1 MKQVNI
7 RIPFRILTLVMGLF
21 LSLGAYAQITVNGL
35 VQDATGEPV
44 IGATVRVV
52 GTQIGTATDFDGLFT
67 LEGVPQGAKLLISSV
82 GYEDQEVTAAGNV
95 VVTLAESTQMLENL
109 VVIGYGVVKK
119 NDLTGSVTAL
129 KPDAKNKGVVVS
141 AQDMLGGKVA
151 GVSVTSNSGEPGGGA
166 TIRIRG
172 GSSLNASNNP
182 LVVIDGIAMDNNGVS
197 GISNPLS
204 LVNPQDIESFNVL
217 KDASATAIYGSRGSN
232 GVIIITTKKGR
243 RGQTP
248 QVSYNGSVTWSM
260 KKKTIDVMSGD
271 EYRDFV
277 AKIFEGNT
285 RAGNVMGYAWRNA
298 IDADGKA
305 QRVDMINTVNNGK
318 LTRYGVS
325 DIALPAGWSW
335 VEGEGNSGIV
345 NPLLGDANTDWQ
357 NEIYRTA
364 LSHDHN
370 LTVAGSV
377 GQILPYRLSA
387 GYTDQQGILKT
398 SDFKRYTVALNLNP
412 SLFDDHLTLNLNGK
426 LAWTKSRWA
435 DGGAVGNA
443 VRMDPT
449 QPIYGN
455 RDANGDGI
463 NDYAGVGGYFEWLQ
477 VNNADP
483 AWPYTKNT
491 NAPYNPVAMLDNHD
505 NSGKTH
511 SFIGSADIDY
521 KIHGFEDLRLHLTLG
536 GDFTGGNGHNIST
549 NVSNTSNYWGNTSW
563 YTQSKENLQLSTY
576 AQYYKDFNDKHHFDI
591 MAGYEWQ
598 HNWRKEYNESWGTYP
613 TNSALV
619 FTATDAENGALI
631 VTPGQWIPSARY
643 NIDQSKA
650 GAIRA
655 EGVYRQNNGLGYR
668 TENYLVSFFGRM
680 NYSYDS
686 RYLLTFTMRYDGSSR
701 FKKHWAL
708 FPSAAFAWKLNEE
721 AALKDGPF
729 SDLKLRLG
737 WGKTGQQE
745 GIGDYNYF
753 ATYVMSNGSMG
764 AFYDVSGDGS
774 KARPNVYN
782 PELTWETTTTTNVGL
797 DWGVM
802 NQRLS
807 GSIDWYYRKT
817 TDLLNWATFS
827 AMTNFRNAFYKNIG
841 SLRNTGIEF
850 SLNWKAISTTDL
862 LWTID
867 YNLTYNSNKI
877 TELISDDPD
886 YIVTTGSIGINGTA
900 QAHAV
905 GHPASSF
912 YVYQQVYD
920 QDGKPIESQVVD
932 RNADGVISDADKY
945 FYKSPA
951 APVTMGLSSR
961 LDWKNWDFGFNLRA
975 SIGNYM
981 FNNVMQ
987 GYHNTS
993 TASVFEEVSGFYLNN
1008 RPKASVDL
1016 GWKTYDNYAI
1026 FSDYWVQNASFLKCD
1041 NITLG
1046 YSFNGLLK
1054 HGSYN
1059 GIGGRIY
1066 GTVSNV
1072 FCITKYDGIDPEVFG
1087 GIGGDIF
1094 PRPISYILGLSLTF

>member
-21 LSLGAYAQITVNGL
+21 LSLGAYAQITVNG
-35 VQDATGEPV
+35 VVKDATGEPV

-52 GTQIGTATDFDGLFT
+52 GTQMGTATDIDGLFT
-67 LEGVPQGAKLLISSV
+67 LDGVPQGAKLLISSV
-82 GYEDQEVTAAGNV
+82 GYEDHEVTASGDMV
-95 VVTLAESTQMLENL
+95 ITLAESTQMLENL

-119 NDLTGSVTAL
+119 NDLTGSVAAL

-197 GISNPLS
+197 GVANPLS

-243 RGQTP
+243 RGQRP
-248 QVSYNGSVTWSM
+248 AVSYNGSVTWSM
-260 KKKTIDVMSGD
+260 KKKTIDVMDGD
-271 EYRDFV
+271 EYRAFV
-277 AKIFEGNT
+277 KKIFAGNT
-285 RAGNVMGYAWRNA
+285 REENA
-298 IDADGKA
+298 
-305 QRVDMINTVNNGK
+305 
-318 LTRYGVS
+318 LS
-325 DIALPAGWSW
+325 
-335 VEGEGNSGIV
+335 
-345 NPLLGDANTDWQ
+345 LLGNANTDWQ

-370 LTVAGSV
+370 LTVAGSL
-377 GQILPYRLSA
+377 GDYLPYRVSA

-412 SLFDDHLTLNLNGK
+412 SFFQDHLTLNLNGK
-426 LAWTKSRWA
+426 LAWTKSRFA
-435 DGGAVGNA
+435 DTGAVGNA

-449 QPIYGN
+449 QPITSS
-455 RDANGDGI
+455 DSK
-463 NDYAGVGGYFEWLQ
+463 YAGVGGYFEWMQ

-483 AWPYTKNT
+483 AWPWTKNT

-521 KIHGFEDLRLHLTLG
+521 KIHGFEDLRLHLTMG
-536 GDFTGGNGHNIST
+536 GDFSGGNGHNISA
-549 NVSNTSNYWGNTSW
+549 NISNTSNYWGNTSY

-591 MAGYEWQ
+591 MLGYEWQ
-598 HNWRKEYNESWGTYP
+598 HNWRKEYNESWGPYP

-619 FTATDAENGALI
+619 FTPTDAENGALI
-631 VTPGQWIPSARY
+631 VNPGQWIPSARY
-643 NIDQSKA
+643 NIDDSKA

-668 TENYLVSFFGRM
+668 TENYLVSFFGRA
-680 NYSYDS
+680 NYSYDN
-686 RYLLTFTMRYDGSSR
+686 RYLFTFTTRYDGSSR

-764 AFYDVSGDGS
+764 SYYDISGDGS

-782 PELTWETTTTTNVGL
+782 PELKWETTTTTNVGL

-841 SLRNTGIEF
+841 SLRNTGIEM
-850 SLNWKAISTTDL
+850 SINWKAISTTDL

-877 TELISDDPD
+877 LELISDDPD
-886 YIVTTGSIGINGTA
+886 YFVTTGGIGINGSA
-900 QAHAV
+900 QAHVA
-905 GHPASSF
+905 GYPSNSF

-920 QDGKPIESQVVD
+920 QDGKPIENQVVD
-932 RNADGVISDADKY
+932 RNGDGVISDADKY
-945 FYKSPA
+945 LYKSPW
-951 APVTMGLSSR
+951 APVTMGLASR
-961 LDWKNWDFGFNLRA
+961 LDWKNWDFGFSLRA

-987 GYHNTS
+987 GYHNVS
-993 TASVFEEVSGFYLNN
+993 PASVFEEVSGFYLNN
-1008 RPKASVDL
+1008 RPKASVEM
-1016 GWKTYDNYAI
+1016 GWQTYDNKSI

-1046 YSFNGLLK
+1046 YSFGNLFK

-1059 GIGGRIY
+1059 GVGGRIY

-1094 PRPISYILGLSLTF
+1094 PRPISFILGLSLNF

>member
-7 RIPFRILTLVMGLF
+7 RIPFRILTLLMGLF
-21 LSLGAYAQITVNGL
+21 LSLGAYAQITVNG
-35 VQDATGEPV
+35 VVKDATGEPV
-44 IGATVRVV
+44 IGATIRVV
-52 GTQIGTATDFDGLFT
+52 GTQMGTATDFDGLFT
-67 LEGVPQGAKLLISSV
+67 LEGVPQGAKLQISSV
-82 GYEDQEVTAAGNV
+82 GYDTHEVTASSDMV
-95 VVTLAESTQMLENL
+95 ITLAESTQMLENL

-166 TIRIRG
+166 NIRIRG

-182 LVVIDGIAMDNNGVS
+182 LIVIDGIAMDNNGVS
-197 GISNPLS
+197 GLSNPLS

-243 RGQTP
+243 RGQRP
-248 QVSYNGSVTWSM
+248 AVSYNGNVTWSM
-260 KKKTIDVMSGD
+260 KKKTIDVMNGD

-277 AKIFEGNT
+277 KKIFAGNT
-285 RAGNVMGYAWRNA
+285 REENA
-298 IDADGKA
+298 
-305 QRVDMINTVNNGK
+305 
-318 LTRYGVS
+318 L
-325 DIALPAGWSW
+325 L
-335 VEGEGNSGIV
+335 
-345 NPLLGDANTDWQ
+345 LLGNANTNWQ

-370 LTVAGSV
+370 LTVSGSL
-377 GQILPYRLSA
+377 GEILPYRLSA

-412 SLFDDHLTLNLNGK
+412 SLFNDHLTINLSGK
-426 LAWTKSRWA
+426 MAWTKSRWA
-435 DGGAVGNA
+435 DTGAVGNA

-449 QPIYGN
+449 QPVY
-455 RDANGDGI
+455 ASGDM
-463 NDYAGVGGYFEWLQ
+463 YKGVGSYFEWLQ
-477 VNNADP
+477 VNLSDP
-483 AWPYTKNT
+483 NWPYTKNT

-505 NSGKTH
+505 NSGKAH
-511 SFIGSADIDY
+511 SFIGTAEFDY
-521 KIHGFEDLRLHLTLG
+521 KIHGFEDLRLHLTMG
-536 GDFTGGNGHNIST
+536 GDFTGGNGHNISA
-549 NVSNTSNYWGNTSW
+549 NISNTSNYWGNTSY

-576 AQYYKDFNDKHHFDI
+576 AQYYKDFSEKHHFDI
-591 MAGYEWQ
+591 MLGYEWQ

-613 TNSALV
+613 MNSGLF
-619 FTATDAENGALI
+619 FTEADAENGALV
-631 VTPGQWIPSARY
+631 VTPGQWIPSAHY
-643 NIDQSKA
+643 NIGDSKA

-680 NYSYDS
+680 NYSYDN
-686 RYLLTFTMRYDGSSR
+686 RYLLTFTTRYDGSSR

-708 FPSAAFAWKLNEE
+708 FPSVALAWKINEE

-764 AFYDVSGDGS
+764 SYYDVTGDGS
-774 KARPNVYN
+774 KAKPNVYN
-782 PELTWETTTTTNVGL
+782 PELKWETTTTTNVGL

-850 SLNWKAISTTDL
+850 SLNWKAISTNDL

-867 YNLTYNSNKI
+867 YNLTYNSNKVL
-877 TELISDDPD
+877 ELIGDDPS
-886 YIVTTGSIGINGTA
+886 YFVTTGGIGINGSA
-900 QAHAV
+900 QAHVA
-905 GHPASSF
+905 GYPSNSF
-912 YVYQQVYD
+912 YVYQQVYG
-920 QDGKPIESQVVD
+920 QDGKPIENQVVD
-932 RNADGVISDADKY
+932 RNGDGVISDADKY
-945 FYKSPA
+945 LYKSPW
-951 APVTMGLSSR
+951 APVIMGLASR
-961 LDWKNWDFGFNLRA
+961 LDWKNWDFGFSLRA

-987 GYHNTS
+987 GYHNVS
-993 TASVFEEVSGFYLNN
+993 PAAVFEEVSGFYLNN
-1008 RPKASVDL
+1008 RPKALVDL
-1016 GWKTYDNYAI
+1016 GWQTYDNKSI

-1046 YSFNGLLK
+1046 YSFNNLFK

-1059 GIGGRIY
+1059 GVGGRIY

-1072 FCITKYDGIDPEVFG
+1072 FCITKYEGIDPEVFG

-1094 PRPISYILGLSLTF
+1094 PRPISFIVGLNLNF

>member
-21 LSLGAYAQITVNGL
+21 LSLGAYAQITVNG
-35 VQDATGEPV
+35 VVKDATGEPV
-44 IGATVRVV
+44 IGASVRVV
-52 GTQIGTATDFDGLFT
+52 GTQQGTVTDFDGLFT
-67 LEGVPQGAKLLISSV
+67 LEGVPQGAKLQISSI
-82 GYEDQEVTAAGNV
+82 GYDAQEVTAASDV
-95 VVTLAESTQMLENL
+95 VVTLAESSQMLQNL

-119 NDLTGSVTAL
+119 KDLTGSVASL
-129 KPDAKNKGVVVS
+129 KPDEKNHGLVVN
-141 AQDMLGGKVA
+141 AQDMIQGKIA
-151 GVSVTSNSGEPGGGA
+151 GVNVTSGDGVPGGA
-166 TIRIRG
+166 PTIRIRG
-172 GSSLNASNNP
+172 GSSLNASNDP
-182 LVVIDGIAMDNNGVS
+182 LIVIDGLALDRQGVK
-197 GISNPLS
+197 GVANPLS
-204 LVNPQDIESFNVL
+204 MVNPADIESFTVL

-243 RGQTP
+243 RGQAP
-248 QVSYNGSVTWSM
+248 QVSYNGSVTWSK

-277 AKIFEGNT
+277 KEIFAGST
-285 RAGNVMGYAWRNA
+285 REQNA
-298 IDADGKA
+298 
-305 QRVDMINTVNNGK
+305 
-318 LTRYGVS
+318 LS
-325 DIALPAGWSW
+325 
-335 VEGEGNSGIV
+335 
-345 NPLLGDANTDWQ
+345 LLGNANTDWQ
-357 NEIYRTA
+357 SEIYRTA
-364 LSHDHN
+364 FSHDHN

-377 GQILPYRLSA
+377 GQYLPYRISA

-398 SDFKRYTVALNLNP
+398 SDYKRYTVALNLNP
-412 SLFDDHLTLNLNGK
+412 SLFNDHLTINLSGK

-435 DGGAVGNA
+435 DTGAVGNA

-449 QPIYGN
+449 QPIYSSDEKYN
-455 RDANGDGI
+455 
-463 NDYAGVGGYFEWLQ
+463 GVGGYFEWLQ
-477 VNNADP
+477 PNGSDS

-511 SFIGSADIDY
+511 SFIGTAEVDY

-536 GDFTGGNGHNIST
+536 GDFTGGNGHNISA
-549 NVSNTSNYWGNTSW
+549 NISNTSNYWGNNSW
-563 YTQSKENLQLSTY
+563 YTQSKENLQLSAY

-613 TNSALV
+613 TNSAL
-619 FTATDAENGALI
+619 FFTDADIENGALQ
-631 VTPGQWIPSARY
+631 VVPGMWIPAANY
-643 NIDQSKA
+643 NVGDSKA

-668 TENYLVSFFGRM
+668 TENYLVSFFGRA
-680 NYSYDS
+680 NYSYNN

-708 FPSAAFAWKLNEE
+708 FPSAALAWKISEE
-721 AALKDGPF
+721 DFMKDGPF

-764 AFYDVSGDGS
+764 SFYDIAGDGS
-774 KARPNVYN
+774 KAKPNVYN
-782 PELTWETTTTTNVGL
+782 PELKWETTTTTNIGL

-802 NQRLS
+802 NQRLT

-827 AMTNFRNAFYKNIG
+827 AMTNFKNAFYKNIG

-850 SLNWKAISTTDL
+850 SLNWKAISTNDL

-886 YIVTTGSIGINGTA
+886 YFVTTGSIGINGNA
-900 QAHAV
+900 QAHVV
-905 GHPASSF
+905 GHPSNSF
-912 YVYQQVYD
+912 YVYQQVYG
-920 QDGKPIESQVVD
+920 QDGKPIEGQVVD
-932 RNADGVISDADKY
+932 RNGDGVISDADKY
-945 FYKSPA
+945 LYKSPW
-951 APVTMGLSSR
+951 APVTMGLASR
-961 LDWKNWDFGFNLRA
+961 LDWKNWDFGFSLRA
-975 SIGNYM
+975 SIGNYL

-987 GYHNTS
+987 GYHNVS
-993 TASVFEEVSGFYLNN
+993 PAAVFEEVGAFYLNN
-1008 RPKASVDL
+1008 RPRKSVEM
-1016 GWKTYDNYAI
+1016 GWQTYNNHAN

-1046 YSFNGLLK
+1046 YSFSDLFKSGGYHGL
-1054 HGSYN
+1054 
-1059 GIGGRIY
+1059 GGRVY

-1094 PRPISYILGLSLTF
+1094 PRPISFILGLSLNF

>member
-21 LSLGAYAQITVNGL
+21 LSLGAYAQITVNGI
-35 VQDATGEPV
+35 VKDATGEPV
-44 IGATVRVV
+44 IGASVRVV
-52 GTQIGTATDFDGLFT
+52 GTQQGTVTDFDGLFT
-67 LEGVPQGAKLLISSV
+67 LDGVPQGAKLLITSI
-82 GYEDQEVTAAGNV
+82 GYEDHEVTAASDMV
-95 VVTLAESTQMLENL
+95 ITLAESTQMLENL

-119 NDLTGSVTAL
+119 NDLTGSVAAL
-129 KPDAKNKGVVVS
+129 KPDSKNKGVVVS
-141 AQDMLGGKVA
+141 AQDMLGGKIA
-151 GVSVTSNSGEPGGGA
+151 GVSVTSNGGEPGGGA
-166 TIRIRG
+166 NIRIRG

-182 LVVIDGIAMDNNGVS
+182 LIVIDGIAMDNNGVS
-197 GISNPLS
+197 GLSNPLS

-243 RGQTP
+243 RGQSP
-248 QVSYNGSVTWSM
+248 SVAYNGSVTWSM
-260 KKKTIDVMSGD
+260 KKKTIDVMNGD

-277 AKIFEGNT
+277 KKIFAGNT
-285 RAGNVMGYAWRNA
+285 REENA
-298 IDADGKA
+298 
-305 QRVDMINTVNNGK
+305 
-318 LTRYGVS
+318 LS
-325 DIALPAGWSW
+325 
-335 VEGEGNSGIV
+335 
-345 NPLLGDANTDWQ
+345 LLGNADTDWQ

-364 LSHDHN
+364 FSHDHN
-370 LTVAGSV
+370 LTVSGSL
-377 GQILPYRLSA
+377 GQFLPYRVSA
-387 GYTDQQGILKT
+387 GYTDQEGILKT

-412 SLFDDHLTLNLNGK
+412 SLFDDHLTLNLSGK

-435 DGGAVGNA
+435 DTGAVGNA

-449 QPIYGN
+449 QPVYS
-455 RDANGDGI
+455 
-463 NDYAGVGGYFEWLQ
+463 NDPKYAATGGYFEWLQ
-477 VNNADP
+477 VNGSDP

-505 NSGKTH
+505 NSGKAHT
-511 SFIGSADIDY
+511 FIGTAEIDY

-549 NVSNTSNYWGNTSW
+549 NVSNTSNYWGNTSY

-576 AQYYKDFNDKHHFDI
+576 AQYFKDFNDMHHFDI

-613 TNSALV
+613 SNSGLF
-619 FTATDAENGALI
+619 FTPSDAENGALK
-631 VTPGQWIPSARY
+631 VVPGIWIPAATY
-643 NIDQSKA
+643 NIGDSKA

-680 NYSYDS
+680 NYSYAN

-708 FPSAAFAWKLNEE
+708 FPSAALAWKINEE
-721 AALKDGPF
+721 DFMKDGPF

-764 AFYDVSGDGS
+764 SFYDITGDGS

-782 PELTWETTTTTNVGL
+782 PELTWETTTTTNIGL

-850 SLNWKAISTTDL
+850 SLNWKAISTNDV

-867 YNLTYNSNKI
+867 YNLTYNSNKVL
-877 TELISDDPD
+877 ELISDDPS
-886 YIVTTGSIGINGTA
+886 YFVTTGGIGINGSA
-900 QAHAV
+900 QAHVA
-905 GHPASSF
+905 GYPSNSF

-920 QDGKPIESQVVD
+920 QAGNPIEGQVVD

-945 FYKSPA
+945 LYKSPW
-951 APVTMGLSSR
+951 APVTMGLASR
-961 LDWKNWDFGFNLRA
+961 LDWKNWDFGFSLRA

-987 GYHNTS
+987 GYHNVS
-993 TASVFEEVSGFYLNN
+993 PASVFEEVSGFYLNN
-1008 RPKASVDL
+1008 RPKASVEM
-1016 GWKTYDNYAI
+1016 GWQTYNNHAI

-1046 YSFNGLLK
+1046 YSFNNLFK
-1054 HGSYN
+1054 RGSYN
-1059 GIGGRIY
+1059 GVGGRIY

-1094 PRPISYILGLSLTF
+1094 PRPISFIVGLSLNF

>member
-21 LSLGAYAQITVNGL
+21 LSLGAYAQITVNG
-35 VQDATGEPV
+35 VVKDATGEPV
-44 IGATVRVV
+44 IGASVRVV
-52 GTQIGTATDFDGLFT
+52 GTQQGTVTDFDGLFT
-67 LEGVPQGAKLLISSV
+67 LEGVPQGAKLQISSI
-82 GYEDQEVTAAGNV
+82 GYDTHEVTAASDLV
-95 VVTLAESTQMLENL
+95 ITLAESTQMLENL

-151 GVSVTSNSGEPGGGA
+151 GVSVTSNGGEPGGGA

-243 RGQTP
+243 RGQRPT
-248 QVSYNGSVTWSM
+248 VGYNGSVTWSK
-260 KKKTIDVMSGD
+260 KKKTIDVMDGD
-271 EYRDFV
+271 EYRAFV
-277 AKIFEGNT
+277 KKIFAGNT
-285 RAGNVMGYAWRNA
+285 REENA
-298 IDADGKA
+298 LA
-305 QRVDMINTVNNGK
+305 
-318 LTRYGVS
+318 
-325 DIALPAGWSW
+325 
-335 VEGEGNSGIV
+335 
-345 NPLLGDANTDWQ
+345 LLGNANTDWQ
-357 NEIYRTA
+357 EEIYRTA

-370 LTVAGSV
+370 LTVAGSL
-377 GQILPYRLSA
+377 GDYLPYRVSA
-387 GYTDQQGILKT
+387 GYTDQEGILKT

-412 SLFDDHLTLNLNGK
+412 SLFNDHLTFNLNGK

-435 DGGAVGNA
+435 DTGAVGNA

-463 NDYAGVGGYFEWLQ
+463 NDYAATGGYFEWLQ

-511 SFIGSADIDY
+511 TFIGSADIDY

-619 FTATDAENGALI
+619 FTEADAENGALV
-631 VTPGQWIPSARY
+631 VTPGQWIPAARY
-643 NIDQSKA
+643 NVGDNKA

-680 NYSYDS
+680 NYSYAN
-686 RYLLTFTMRYDGSSR
+686 RYLLTFTTRYDGSSR

-708 FPSAAFAWKLNEE
+708 FPSAAFAWKINEE
-721 AALKDGPF
+721 DFMKDGAF

-764 AFYDVSGDGS
+764 SYYDVSGNGS

-782 PELTWETTTTTNVGL
+782 PELKWETTTTTNIGL

-841 SLRNTGIEF
+841 SLRNTGIEM
-850 SLNWKAISTTDL
+850 SLNWKAISTNDV

-877 TELISDDPD
+877 LELISDDPS
-886 YIVTTGSIGINGTA
+886 YFVTTGGIGINGSA
-900 QAHAV
+900 QAHVA
-905 GHPASSF
+905 GYPSNSF

-920 QDGKPIESQVVD
+920 QAGKPIENQVVD
-932 RNADGVISDADKY
+932 RNGDGVISDADKY
-945 FYKSPA
+945 LYKSPW
-951 APVTMGLSSR
+951 APVTMGLASR

-987 GYHNTS
+987 GYHNVS
-993 TASVFEEVSGFYLNN
+993 PASVFEEVSGFYLNN
-1008 RPKASVDL
+1008 RPKSSVEM
-1016 GWKTYDNYAI
+1016 GWQTYDNKSI

-1046 YSFNGLLK
+1046 YSFNNLLK

-1059 GIGGRIY
+1059 GVGGRIY

-1094 PRPISYILGLSLTF
+1094 PRPISFILGLSLNF

>member
-21 LSLGAYAQITVNGL
+21 LSLGAYAQITVNGI
-35 VQDATGEPV
+35 VKDATGEPV
-44 IGATVRVV
+44 IGASVRVV
-52 GTQIGTATDFDGLFT
+52 GTQQGTVTDFDGLFT
-67 LEGVPQGAKLLISSV
+67 LDGVPQGAKLLITSI
-82 GYEDQEVTAAGNV
+82 GYEDHEVTAASDM

-119 NDLTGSVTAL
+119 NDLTGSVAAL
-129 KPDAKNKGVVVS
+129 KPDSKNKGVVVS
-141 AQDMLGGKVA
+141 AQDMLGGKIA
-151 GVSVTSNSGEPGGGA
+151 GVSVTSNGGEPGGGA

-182 LVVIDGIAMDNNGVS
+182 LIVIDGIAMDNNGVS
-197 GISNPLS
+197 GLSNPLS

-243 RGQTP
+243 RGQRP
-248 QVSYNGSVTWSM
+248 SVSYNGSATWSM
-260 KKKTIDVMSGD
+260 KKKTIDVMNGD

-277 AKIFEGNT
+277 KKIFAGNT
-285 RAGNVMGYAWRNA
+285 REENA
-298 IDADGKA
+298 
-305 QRVDMINTVNNGK
+305 
-318 LTRYGVS
+318 LS
-325 DIALPAGWSW
+325 
-335 VEGEGNSGIV
+335 
-345 NPLLGDANTDWQ
+345 LLGNANTDWQ

-364 LSHDHN
+364 FSHDHN

-377 GQILPYRLSA
+377 GQILPYRVSA
-387 GYTDQQGILKT
+387 GYTDQEGILKT

-412 SLFDDHLTLNLNGK
+412 SFFEDHLTLNLSGK
-426 LAWTKSRWA
+426 MAWTKSRWA
-435 DGGAVGNA
+435 DTGAVGNA

-449 QPIYGN
+449 QPI
-455 RDANGDGI
+455 RS
-463 NDYAGVGGYFEWLQ
+463 NDPMYAGVGGYFEWLQ
-477 VNNADP
+477 VNGSDP

-505 NSGKTH
+505 NSGKAHT
-511 SFIGSADIDY
+511 FIGTAEIDY
-521 KIHGFEDLRLHLTLG
+521 KIHGFEDLRLHLTMG
-536 GDFTGGNGHNIST
+536 GDFTGGNGHNISA
-549 NVSNTSNYWGNTSW
+549 NISNTSNYWGNTSY

-576 AQYYKDFNDKHHFDI
+576 AQYYKDFNDMHHFDI

-613 TNSALV
+613 SNSGLF
-619 FTATDAENGALI
+619 FTPADAENGALK
-631 VTPGQWIPSARY
+631 VVPGIWIPAATY
-643 NIDQSKA
+643 NVGDSKA

-680 NYSYDS
+680 NYSYAN

-708 FPSAAFAWKLNEE
+708 FPSAALAWKINEE
-721 AALKDGPF
+721 DFMKDGPF

-764 AFYDVSGDGS
+764 SFYDISGDGS

-782 PELTWETTTTTNVGL
+782 PELTWETTTTTNIGL

-841 SLRNTGIEF
+841 SLRNTGIEM

-867 YNLTYNSNKI
+867 YNLTYNSNKVL
-877 TELISDDPD
+877 ELISDDPD
-886 YIVTTGSIGINGTA
+886 YFVTTGGIGINGSA
-900 QAHAV
+900 QAHVA
-905 GHPASSF
+905 GYPSNSF

-920 QDGKPIESQVVD
+920 QAGKPIEGQVVD
-932 RNADGVISDADKY
+932 RNGDGVISDADKY
-945 FYKSPA
+945 LYKSPW
-951 APVTMGLSSR
+951 APVTMGLGSR

-975 SIGNYM
+975 SIGNYL

-987 GYHNTS
+987 GYHNVS
-993 TASVFEEVSGFYLNN
+993 PAAVFEEVSGFYLNN
-1008 RPKASVDL
+1008 RPKASVEM
-1016 GWKTYDNYAI
+1016 GWQTYNNHAI

-1046 YSFNGLLK
+1046 YSFNNLLK
-1054 HGSYN
+1054 HGSYH
-1059 GIGGRIY
+1059 GVGGRIY

-1094 PRPISYILGLSLTF
+1094 PRPISFIVGLSLNF

>member
-7 RIPFRILTLVMGLF
+7 RIPFRILTLLMGLF
-21 LSLGAYAQITVNGL
+21 LSLGAYAQITVNG
-35 VQDATGEPV
+35 VVKDATGEPV
-44 IGATVRVV
+44 IGATVRVI
-52 GTQIGTATDFDGLFT
+52 GTQMGTATDFDGLFT
-67 LEGVPQGAKLLISSV
+67 LEGVPQGAKLQISSV
-82 GYEDQEVTAAGNV
+82 GYDTHEVTASSDMV
-95 VVTLAESTQMLENL
+95 ITLAESTQMLENL

-129 KPDAKNKGVVVS
+129 KPDAKNIGVVVS

-151 GVSVTSNSGEPGGGA
+151 GVSVTSNGGEPGGGA
-166 TIRIRG
+166 NIRIRG

-182 LVVIDGIAMDNNGVS
+182 LIVIDGIAMDNNGVS
-197 GISNPLS
+197 GLSNPLS

-243 RGQTP
+243 RGQRP
-248 QVSYNGSVTWSM
+248 AVSYNGNVTWSM
-260 KKKTIDVMSGD
+260 KKKTIDVMDGD
-271 EYRDFV
+271 EYRAFV
-277 AKIFEGNT
+277 KKIFSGNT
-285 RAGNVMGYAWRNA
+285 REENA
-298 IDADGKA
+298 
-305 QRVDMINTVNNGK
+305 
-318 LTRYGVS
+318 L
-325 DIALPAGWSW
+325 L
-335 VEGEGNSGIV
+335 
-345 NPLLGDANTDWQ
+345 LLGNANTNWQ

-370 LTVAGSV
+370 VTVSGSV

-387 GYTDQQGILKT
+387 GFTDQQGILKT

-412 SLFDDHLTLNLNGK
+412 SLFDDHLTINLSGK
-426 LAWTKSRWA
+426 MAWTKSRWA
-435 DGGAVGNA
+435 DTGAVGNA

-449 QPIYGN
+449 QPVY
-455 RDANGDGI
+455 ASGDM
-463 NDYAGVGGYFEWLQ
+463 YKGVGGYFEWLQ
-477 VNNADP
+477 VNLSDP
-483 AWPYTKNT
+483 NWPYTKNT

-505 NSGKTH
+505 NSGKAH
-511 SFIGSADIDY
+511 SFIGTAEFDY
-521 KIHGFEDLRLHLTLG
+521 KIHGFEDLRLHLTMG
-536 GDFTGGNGHNIST
+536 GDFTGGNGHNISA
-549 NVSNTSNYWGNTSW
+549 NISNTSNYWGNTSY

-576 AQYYKDFNDKHHFDI
+576 AQYYKDFNEKHHFDI
-591 MAGYEWQ
+591 MLGYEWQ

-613 TNSALV
+613 MNSALV
-619 FTATDAENGALI
+619 FDAEDAENGALV
-631 VTPGQWIPSARY
+631 VTPGQWIPSANY
-643 NIDQSKA
+643 KIGDNKA

-655 EGVYRQNNGLGYR
+655 TGVYRQNNGLGYR

-680 NYSYDS
+680 NYSYDN
-686 RYLLTFTMRYDGSSR
+686 RYLLTFTTRYDGSSR

-708 FPSAAFAWKLNEE
+708 FPSVALAWKINEE

-764 AFYDVSGDGS
+764 AFYDITGDGS

-841 SLRNTGIEF
+841 SLRNTGIEM
-850 SLNWKAISTTDL
+850 SINWKAISTTDL

-877 TELISDDPD
+877 IELISDDPD
-886 YIVTTGSIGINGTA
+886 YFVTTGGIGINGSA
-900 QAHAV
+900 QAHVA
-905 GHPASSF
+905 GYPSNSF

-920 QDGKPIESQVVD
+920 QNGKPIENQVVD
-932 RNADGVISDADKY
+932 RNGDGVISDADKY
-945 FYKSPA
+945 LYKSPW
-951 APVTMGLSSR
+951 APVTMGLASR
-961 LDWKNWDFGFNLRA
+961 LDWKNWDFGFSLRA

-987 GYHNTS
+987 GYHNVS
-993 TASVFEEVSGFYLNN
+993 PAAVFEEVSGFYLNN
-1008 RPKASVDL
+1008 RPKALVEL
-1016 GWKTYDNYAI
+1016 GWQTYDNKSI

-1046 YSFNGLLK
+1046 YSFNNLLK

-1059 GIGGRIY
+1059 GVGGRIY

-1094 PRPISYILGLSLTF
+1094 PRPISFILGLNLNF

>member
-1 MKQVNI
+1 
-7 RIPFRILTLVMGLF
+7 
-21 LSLGAYAQITVNGL
+21 
-35 VQDATGEPV
+35 
-44 IGATVRVV
+44 
-52 GTQIGTATDFDGLFT
+52 
-67 LEGVPQGAKLLISSV
+67 
-82 GYEDQEVTAAGNV
+82 
-95 VVTLAESTQMLENL
+95 
-109 VVIGYGVVKK
+109 
-119 NDLTGSVTAL
+119 
-129 KPDAKNKGVVVS
+129 
-141 AQDMLGGKVA
+141 
-151 GVSVTSNSGEPGGGA
+151 
-166 TIRIRG
+166 
-172 GSSLNASNNP
+172 
-182 LVVIDGIAMDNNGVS
+182 
-197 GISNPLS
+197 
-204 LVNPQDIESFNVL
+204 
-217 KDASATAIYGSRGSN
+217 
-232 GVIIITTKKGR
+232 
-243 RGQTP
+243 
-248 QVSYNGSVTWSM
+248 M
-260 KKKTIDVMSGD
+260 KKKTIDVMNGD
-271 EYRDFV
+271 EYRAFV
-277 AKIFEGNT
+277 KDIFAGST
-285 RAGNVMGYAWRNA
+285 REENA
-298 IDADGKA
+298 
-305 QRVDMINTVNNGK
+305 
-318 LTRYGVS
+318 LS
-325 DIALPAGWSW
+325 
-335 VEGEGNSGIV
+335 
-345 NPLLGDANTDWQ
+345 LLGNANTDWQ

-370 LTVAGSV
+370 LTVSGSI
-377 GQILPYRLSA
+377 GTILPYRVSA
-387 GYTDQQGILKT
+387 GYTDQEGILKT

-412 SLFDDHLTLNLNGK
+412 SFFEDHLTMNLNGK

-435 DGGAVGNA
+435 DTGAVGNA

-449 QPIYGN
+449 QPI
-455 RDANGDGI
+455 RS
-463 NDYAGVGGYFEWLQ
+463 NDPMYAGVGGYFEWLQ
-477 VNNADP
+477 VNGSDP

-536 GDFTGGNGHNIST
+536 GDFTGGNGHNISA
-549 NVSNTSNYWGNTSW
+549 NISNTSNYWGNNSW

-613 TNSALV
+613 SNSGLF
-619 FTATDAENGALI
+619 FTEADAENGALI
-631 VTPGQWIPSARY
+631 VTPGEWIPAARY
-643 NIDQSKA
+643 NVGDSKA

-680 NYSYDS
+680 NYSYAN
-686 RYLLTFTMRYDGSSR
+686 RYLLTFTTRYDGSSR

-708 FPSAAFAWKLNEE
+708 FPSAAFAWKINEE
-721 AALKDGPF
+721 DFMKDGAF

-753 ATYVMSNGSMG
+753 ATYVMSNGSAG
-764 AFYDVSGDGS
+764 SYYDVSGDGS
-774 KARPNVYN
+774 KAKPNVYN
-782 PELTWETTTTTNVGL
+782 PELKWETTTTTNIGL
-797 DWGVM
+797 DWGIM

-886 YIVTTGSIGINGTA
+886 YFVTTGSIGINGSA
-900 QAHAV
+900 QAHVV
-905 GHPASSF
+905 GYPANSF

-920 QDGKPIESQVVD
+920 KAGNPIEGQVVD

-945 FYKSPA
+945 LYKSPW
-951 APVTMGLSSR
+951 APVTMGLASR
-961 LDWKNWDFGFNLRA
+961 LDWKNWDFGFSLRA
-975 SIGNYM
+975 SIGNYL

-987 GYHNTS
+987 GYHNVS
-993 TASVFEEVSGFYLNN
+993 PAAVFEEVSGFYLNN
-1008 RPKASVDL
+1008 RPRNSVEM
-1016 GWKTYDNYAI
+1016 GWQTYNNHAI

-1046 YSFNGLLK
+1046 YSFNGLFK

-1059 GIGGRIY
+1059 GVGGRIS
-1066 GTVSNV
+1066 GSVSNV

-1094 PRPISYILGLSLTF
+1094 PRPISFIVGLSLNF

>member
-7 RIPFRILTLVMGLF
+7 RIPFRILTLLMGLF
-21 LSLGAYAQITVNGL
+21 LSLGAYAQITVNGI
-35 VQDATGEPV
+35 VKDATGEPV

-52 GTQIGTATDFDGLFT
+52 GTQMGTATDFDGLFT
-67 LEGVPQGAKLLISSV
+67 LDGVPQGAKLLVSSV
-82 GYEDQEVTAAGNV
+82 GYEDHEVTASSEMV
-95 VVTLAESTQMLENL
+95 ITLAESTQMLENL

-129 KPDAKNKGVVVS
+129 KPDAKNKGVVIS

-151 GVSVTSNSGEPGGGA
+151 GVSVTSNGGEPGGGA
-166 TIRIRG
+166 NIRIRG

-182 LVVIDGIAMDNNGVS
+182 LIVIDGIAMDNNGVS
-197 GISNPLS
+197 GLSNPLS

-243 RGQTP
+243 RGQSP
-248 QVSYNGSVTWSM
+248 SVSYNGSVTWSM
-260 KKKTIDVMSGD
+260 KKKTIDVMNGD
-271 EYRDFV
+271 EYREFV

-298 IDADGKA
+298 TDADGKV

-318 LTRYGVS
+318 LTRYGVA

-335 VEGEGNSGIV
+335 LEGEGNSGV
-345 NPLLGDANTDWQ
+345 VDPLLGDANTDWQ

-370 LTVAGSV
+370 LTVSGSI
-377 GQILPYRLSA
+377 GTLLPYRVSA
-387 GYTDQQGILKT
+387 GYTDQEGILKT

-412 SLFDDHLTLNLNGK
+412 SFFEDHLTMNLNGK

-435 DGGAVGNA
+435 DTGAVGNA

-449 QPIYGN
+449 QPI
-455 RDANGDGI
+455 RS
-463 NDYAGVGGYFEWLQ
+463 NDPMYAGVGGYFEWLQ
-477 VNNADP
+477 VNGSDP

-536 GDFTGGNGHNIST
+536 GDFTGGNGHNISA
-549 NVSNTSNYWGNTSW
+549 NVSNTSNYWGNNSW
-563 YTQSKENLQLSTY
+563 YTQSKENMQLSTY

-613 TNSALV
+613 SNSGLF
-619 FTATDAENGALI
+619 FTEADAENGALI
-631 VTPGQWIPSARY
+631 VTPGEWIPAARY
-643 NIDQSKA
+643 NVGDSKA

-680 NYSYDS
+680 NYSYAN
-686 RYLLTFTMRYDGSSR
+686 RYLLTFTTRYDGSSR

-708 FPSAAFAWKLNEE
+708 FPSAAFAWKINEE
-721 AALKDGPF
+721 DFMKDGAF

-753 ATYVMSNGSMG
+753 ATYVMSNGSAG
-764 AFYDVSGDGS
+764 SFYDISGDGS
-774 KARPNVYN
+774 KAKPK
-782 PELTWETTTTTNVGL
+782 
-797 DWGVM
+797 
-802 NQRLS
+802 RLS

-886 YIVTTGSIGINGTA
+886 YFVTTGSIGINGSA
-900 QAHAV
+900 QAHVV
-905 GHPASSF
+905 GYPANSF

-920 QDGKPIESQVVD
+920 KAGNPIEGQVVD

-945 FYKSPA
+945 LYKSPW
-951 APVTMGLSSR
+951 APVTMGLASR
-961 LDWKNWDFGFNLRA
+961 LDWKNWDFGFSLRA
-975 SIGNYM
+975 SIGNYL

-987 GYHNTS
+987 GYHNVS
-993 TASVFEEVSGFYLNN
+993 PAAVFEEVSGFYLNN
-1008 RPKASVDL
+1008 RPRNSVEM
-1016 GWKTYDNYAI
+1016 GWQTYNNHAI

-1046 YSFNGLLK
+1046 YSFNGLFK

-1059 GIGGRIY
+1059 GVGGRIS
-1066 GTVSNV
+1066 GSVSNV

-1094 PRPISYILGLSLTF
+1094 PRPISFILGLNLNF

>member
-35 VQDATGEPV
+35 VKDATGEPV
-44 IGATVRVV
+44 IGASVRVV
-52 GTQIGTATDFDGLFT
+52 GTQLGTATDFDGLFT
-67 LEGVPQGAKLLISSV
+67 LTGVPEGAKLQITSV
-82 GYEDQEVTAAGNV
+82 GYDDHEVTAAPNV
-95 VVTLAESTQMLENL
+95 VVTLVESTQMLENL

-166 TIRIRG
+166 SIRIRG

-182 LVVIDGIAMDNNGVS
+182 LIVIDGIAMDNNGVS
-197 GISNPLS
+197 GLSNPLS

-243 RGQTP
+243 RGQSP
-248 QVSYNGSVTWSM
+248 SVSYNGSVTWSM
-260 KKKTIDVMSGD
+260 KKKTIDVMDGD
-271 EYRDFV
+271 EYRAFV
-277 AKIFEGNT
+277 KKIFAGNT
-285 RAGNVMGYAWRNA
+285 REENA
-298 IDADGKA
+298 
-305 QRVDMINTVNNGK
+305 
-318 LTRYGVS
+318 LS
-325 DIALPAGWSW
+325 
-335 VEGEGNSGIV
+335 
-345 NPLLGDANTDWQ
+345 LLGNANTDWQ

-370 LTVAGSV
+370 VTVAGSM
-377 GQILPYRLSA
+377 GSFLPYRVSA

-398 SDFKRYTVALNLNP
+398 SDFTRYTVALNLNP
-412 SLFDDHLTLNLNGK
+412 SLFDDHLTFNLNGK

-435 DGGAVGNA
+435 DTGAVGNA

-449 QPIYGN
+449 QPIYS
-455 RDANGDGI
+455 
-463 NDYAGVGGYFEWLQ
+463 NDSKYAGVGGYFDWMQ

-483 AWPYTKNT
+483 AWPWTKNT

-505 NSGKTH
+505 NSGKTR
-511 SFIGSADIDY
+511 SFIGTAEVDY

-536 GDFTGGNGHNIST
+536 GDFTHGDGHNISA
-549 NVSNTSNYWGNTSW
+549 NISNTSNYYGNTS
-563 YTQSKENLQLSTY
+563 YYRQSKENLQLSTY
-576 AQYYKDFNDKHHFDI
+576 AQYFKDFNEKNHFDI

-598 HNWRKEYNESWGTYP
+598 HNWRREYNESWGTYP
-613 TNSALV
+613 TNSALF
-619 FTATDAENGALI
+619 FTAADAENGALQ
-631 VTPGQWIPSARY
+631 VVPGEWIPRANY
-643 NIDQSKA
+643 NVGDSKA
-650 GAIRA
+650 DAIRA

-680 NYSYDS
+680 NYSYAD
-686 RYLLTFTMRYDGSSR
+686 RYLLTFTLREDGSSR
-701 FKKHWAL
+701 FKKHWAM
-708 FPSAAFAWKLNEE
+708 FPSAAFAWRISGEDFMNNT
-721 AALKDGPF
+721 AF

-753 ATYVMSNGSMG
+753 ATYVMSNGSQG
-764 AFYDVSGDGS
+764 SYYDILGNGS
-774 KARPNVYN
+774 KAKPNVYN
-782 PELTWETTTTTNVGL
+782 PELTWETTTTTNIGL

-850 SLNWKAISTTDL
+850 ALNWKAISTNDL
-862 LWTID
+862 LWTLD

-877 TELISDDPD
+877 TELISEDPN
-886 YIVTTGSIGINGTA
+886 YKVTTGSIGINGPA
-900 QAHAV
+900 QAHVV
-905 GHPASSF
+905 GHPSNSF

-920 QDGKPIESQVVD
+920 QNGKPIESQVVD
-932 RNADGVISDADKY
+932 RNGDGVISDADKY
-945 FYKSPA
+945 LYKSPW
-951 APVTMGLSSR
+951 APVTMGFASR
-961 LDWKNWDFGFNLRA
+961 LDWKNWDFGFSLRA

-987 GYHNTS
+987 GYHNVS
-993 TASVFEEVSGFYLNN
+993 PAAVFEEVSGFYLNN
-1008 RPKASVDL
+1008 RPKALVDL
-1016 GWKTYDNYAI
+1016 GWQTYDNYAI

-1046 YSFNGLLK
+1046 YSFNNLFNGNKYHGL
-1054 HGSYN
+1054 
-1059 GIGGRIY
+1059 GGRIY

-1094 PRPISYILGLSLTF
+1094 PRPISFILGLSLNF

>member
-1 MKQVNI
+1 MKQVNF

-35 VQDATGEPV
+35 VKDATDEPV
-44 IGATVRVV
+44 IGASVRVV
-52 GTQIGTATDFDGLFT
+52 GTQQGTVTDFDGLFT
-67 LEGVPQGAKLLISSV
+67 LEGVPQGAKLLITSV
-82 GYEDQEVTAAGNV
+82 GYEDHEVTAASDLV
-95 VVTLAESTQMLENL
+95 ITLAESTQMLENL

-166 TIRIRG
+166 TIRVRG

-182 LVVIDGIAMDNNGVS
+182 LIVIDGIAMDNNGVS
-197 GISNPLS
+197 GLSNSLS

-243 RGQTP
+243 RGQSP
-248 QVSYNGSVTWSM
+248 SVSYNGSVTWSM
-260 KKKTIDVMSGD
+260 KKKTIDVMDGD
-271 EYRDFV
+271 EYRAFV
-277 AKIFEGNT
+277 KEIFAGNT
-285 RAGNVMGYAWRNA
+285 REENA
-298 IDADGKA
+298 
-305 QRVDMINTVNNGK
+305 
-318 LTRYGVS
+318 LS
-325 DIALPAGWSW
+325 
-335 VEGEGNSGIV
+335 
-345 NPLLGDANTDWQ
+345 LLGNANTDWQ

-370 LTVAGSV
+370 LTVAGSL
-377 GQILPYRLSA
+377 GTFLPYRVSA
-387 GYTDQQGILKT
+387 GYTDQEGILKT

-412 SLFDDHLTLNLNGK
+412 SLFDDHLTFNLNGK
-426 LAWTKSRWA
+426 MAWTKSRWA
-435 DGGAVGNA
+435 DTGAVGNA

-449 QPIYGN
+449 QPIYS
-455 RDANGDGI
+455 
-463 NDYAGVGGYFEWLQ
+463 NDPKHAGVGGYFDWMQ
-477 VNNADP
+477 VNGSDP

-536 GDFTGGNGHNIST
+536 GDFTGGHGHNIST
-549 NVSNTSNYWGNTSW
+549 NVSNTSNYWGNTSY

-576 AQYYKDFNDKHHFDI
+576 AQYYKDFNDLHHFDI
-591 MAGYEWQ
+591 MLGYEWQ

-613 TNSALV
+613 SNSGLF
-619 FTATDAENGALI
+619 FTDADAENGALI
-631 VTPGQWIPSARY
+631 VTPGEWIPSARY
-643 NIDQSKA
+643 NVGDSKA

-680 NYSYDS
+680 NYSYAN
-686 RYLLTFTMRYDGSSR
+686 RYLLTFTTRYDGSSR

-708 FPSAAFAWKLNEE
+708 FPSAALAWKISEE
-721 AALKDGPF
+721 DFMKDGAF

-764 AFYDVSGDGS
+764 SFYDVSGDGS
-774 KARPNVYN
+774 KAKPNVYN
-782 PELTWETTTTTNVGL
+782 PELKWETTTTTNIGL

-841 SLRNTGIEF
+841 SLRNTGIEM

-867 YNLTYNSNKI
+867 YNLTYNSNKVL
-877 TELISDDPD
+877 ELISDDPD
-886 YIVTTGSIGINGTA
+886 YFVTTGGIGINGSA
-900 QAHAV
+900 QAHVA
-905 GHPASSF
+905 GYPSNSF

-920 QDGKPIESQVVD
+920 QAGKPIEGQVVD
-932 RNADGVISDADKY
+932 RNGDGVISDADKY
-945 FYKSPA
+945 LYKSPW
-951 APVTMGLSSR
+951 APVTMGLASR
-961 LDWKNWDFGFNLRA
+961 LDWKNWDFGFSLRA
-975 SIGNYM
+975 SIGNYV

-987 GYHNTS
+987 GYHNVS
-993 TASVFEEVSGFYLNN
+993 PAAVFEEVSGFYLNN
-1008 RPKASVDL
+1008 RPKSSVEM
-1016 GWKTYDNYAI
+1016 GWQTYNNHAI

-1046 YSFNGLLK
+1046 YSFNNLFK
-1054 HGSYN
+1054 HGSYH
-1059 GIGGRIY
+1059 GVGGRLY

-1094 PRPISYILGLSLTF
+1094 PRPISFIVGLSLNF

>member
-21 LSLGAYAQITVNGL
+21 LSLGAYAQITVNG
-35 VQDATGEPV
+35 VVKDATGEPV

-52 GTQIGTATDFDGLFT
+52 GTQMGTATDIDGLFT
-67 LEGVPQGAKLLISSV
+67 LDGVPQGAKLLISSV
-82 GYEDQEVTAAGNV
+82 GYEDHEVTASGDMV
-95 VVTLAESTQMLENL
+95 ITLAESTQMLENL

-119 NDLTGSVTAL
+119 NDLTGSVAAL

-197 GISNPLS
+197 GVANPLS

-243 RGQTP
+243 RGQRP
-248 QVSYNGSVTWSM
+248 AVSYNGSVTWSM
-260 KKKTIDVMSGD
+260 KKKTIDVMDGD
-271 EYRDFV
+271 EYRAFV
-277 AKIFEGNT
+277 KKIFAGNT
-285 RAGNVMGYAWRNA
+285 REENA
-298 IDADGKA
+298 
-305 QRVDMINTVNNGK
+305 
-318 LTRYGVS
+318 LS
-325 DIALPAGWSW
+325 
-335 VEGEGNSGIV
+335 
-345 NPLLGDANTDWQ
+345 LLGNANTDWQ

-370 LTVAGSV
+370 LTVAGSL
-377 GQILPYRLSA
+377 GDYLPYRVSA

-412 SLFDDHLTLNLNGK
+412 SFFQDHLTLNLNGK
-426 LAWTKSRWA
+426 LAWTKSRFA
-435 DGGAVGNA
+435 DTGAVGNA

-449 QPIYGN
+449 QPITSS
-455 RDANGDGI
+455 DSK
-463 NDYAGVGGYFEWLQ
+463 YAGVGGYFEWMQ

-483 AWPYTKNT
+483 AWPWTKNT

-521 KIHGFEDLRLHLTLG
+521 KIHGFEDLRLHLTMG
-536 GDFTGGNGHNIST
+536 GDFSGGNGHNISA
-549 NVSNTSNYWGNTSW
+549 NISNTSNYWGNTSY

-591 MAGYEWQ
+591 MLGYEWQ

-619 FTATDAENGALI
+619 FTPTDAENGALI
-631 VTPGQWIPSARY
+631 VNPGQWIPSARY
-643 NIDQSKA
+643 NIDDSKA

-668 TENYLVSFFGRM
+668 TENYLVSFFGRA
-680 NYSYDS
+680 NYSYDN
-686 RYLLTFTMRYDGSSR
+686 RYLFTFTTRYDGSSR

-764 AFYDVSGDGS
+764 SYYDISGDGS

-782 PELTWETTTTTNVGL
+782 PELKWETTTTTNVGL

-841 SLRNTGIEF
+841 SLRNTGIEM
-850 SLNWKAISTTDL
+850 SINWKAISTTDL

-877 TELISDDPD
+877 LELISDDPD
-886 YIVTTGSIGINGTA
+886 YFVTTGGIGINGSA
-900 QAHAV
+900 QAHVA
-905 GHPASSF
+905 GYPSNSF

-920 QDGKPIESQVVD
+920 QDGKPIENQVVD
-932 RNADGVISDADKY
+932 RNGDGVISDADKY
-945 FYKSPA
+945 LYKSPW
-951 APVTMGLSSR
+951 APVTMGLASR
-961 LDWKNWDFGFNLRA
+961 LDWKNWDFGFSLRA

-987 GYHNTS
+987 GYHNVS
-993 TASVFEEVSGFYLNN
+993 PASVFEEVSGFYLNN
-1008 RPKASVDL
+1008 RPKASVEM
-1016 GWKTYDNYAI
+1016 GWQTYDNKSI

-1046 YSFNGLLK
+1046 YSFGNLFK

-1059 GIGGRIY
+1059 GVGGRIY

-1094 PRPISYILGLSLTF
+1094 PRPISFILGLSLNF

>member
-7 RIPFRILTLVMGLF
+7 RIPSRILALVMGLF
-21 LSLGAYAQITVNGL
+21 LSLGAYAQITVNGI
-35 VQDATGEPV
+35 VKDATGEPV

-52 GTQIGTATDFDGLFT
+52 GTQLGTATDFDGLFT
-67 LEGVPQGAKLLISSV
+67 LDGVPQGAKLLISSV
-82 GYEDQEVTAAGNV
+82 GYEDHEVTASSEMV
-95 VVTLAESTQMLENL
+95 ITLEESSQMLENL

-151 GVSVTSNSGEPGGGA
+151 GVSVTSNGGEPGGGA
-166 TIRIRG
+166 SIRIRG

-182 LVVIDGIAMDNNGVS
+182 LIVIDGIAMDNNGVS

-204 LVNPQDIESFNVL
+204 MVNPQDIESFNVL

-243 RGQTP
+243 RGQAP
-248 QVSYNGSVTWSM
+248 QVSYNGSVTWSK

-277 AKIFEGNT
+277 KEIFAGNT
-285 RAGNVMGYAWRNA
+285 REQNA
-298 IDADGKA
+298 
-305 QRVDMINTVNNGK
+305 
-318 LTRYGVS
+318 LS
-325 DIALPAGWSW
+325 
-335 VEGEGNSGIV
+335 
-345 NPLLGDANTDWQ
+345 LLGNANTDWQ
-357 NEIYRTA
+357 SEIYRTA
-364 LSHDHN
+364 FSHDHN

-377 GQILPYRLSA
+377 GQYLPYRISA

-398 SDFKRYTVALNLNP
+398 SDYKRYTVALNLNP
-412 SLFDDHLTLNLNGK
+412 SLFNDHLTINLSGK

-435 DGGAVGNA
+435 DTGAVGNA

-449 QPIYGN
+449 QPIYSSDEKYN
-455 RDANGDGI
+455 
-463 NDYAGVGGYFEWLQ
+463 GVGGYFEWLQ
-477 VNNADP
+477 PNGSDS

-511 SFIGSADIDY
+511 SFIGTAEVDY

-536 GDFTGGNGHNIST
+536 GDFTGGNGHNISA
-549 NVSNTSNYWGNTSW
+549 NISNTSNYWGNNSW
-563 YTQSKENLQLSTY
+563 YTQSKENLQLSAY

-613 TNSALV
+613 TNSAL
-619 FTATDAENGALI
+619 FFTDADIENGALQ
-631 VTPGQWIPSARY
+631 VVPGMWIPAANY
-643 NIDQSKA
+643 NVGDSKA

-668 TENYLVSFFGRM
+668 TENYLVSFFGRA
-680 NYSYDS
+680 NYSYNN

-708 FPSAAFAWKLNEE
+708 FPSAALAWKISEE
-721 AALKDGPF
+721 DFMKDGPF

-764 AFYDVSGDGS
+764 SFYDIAGDGS
-774 KARPNVYN
+774 KAKPNVYN
-782 PELTWETTTTTNVGL
+782 PELKWETTTTTNIGL

-802 NQRLS
+802 NQRLT

-827 AMTNFRNAFYKNIG
+827 AMTNFKNAFYKNIG

-850 SLNWKAISTTDL
+850 SLNWKAISTNDL

-886 YIVTTGSIGINGTA
+886 YFVTTGSIGINGNA
-900 QAHAV
+900 QAHVV
-905 GHPASSF
+905 GHPSNSF
-912 YVYQQVYD
+912 YVYQQVYG
-920 QDGKPIESQVVD
+920 QDGKPIEGQVVD
-932 RNADGVISDADKY
+932 RNGDGVISDADKY
-945 FYKSPA
+945 LYKSPW
-951 APVTMGLSSR
+951 APVTMGLASR
-961 LDWKNWDFGFNLRA
+961 LDWKNWDFGFSLRA
-975 SIGNYM
+975 SIGNYL

-987 GYHNTS
+987 GYHNVS
-993 TASVFEEVSGFYLNN
+993 PAAVFEEVGAFYLNN
-1008 RPKASVDL
+1008 RPRKSVEM
-1016 GWKTYDNYAI
+1016 GWQTYNNHAN

-1046 YSFNGLLK
+1046 YSFSDLFKSGGYHGL
-1054 HGSYN
+1054 
-1059 GIGGRIY
+1059 GGRVY

-1094 PRPISYILGLSLTF
+1094 PRPISFILGLSLNF

>member
-21 LSLGAYAQITVNGL
+21 LSLGAYAQITVNGI
-35 VQDATGEPV
+35 VKDATGEPV
-44 IGATVRVV
+44 IGASVRVV
-52 GTQIGTATDFDGLFT
+52 GTQQGTVTDFDGLFT
-67 LEGVPQGAKLLISSV
+67 LDGVPQGAKLLITSI
-82 GYEDQEVTAAGNV
+82 GYEDHEVTAASDM

-119 NDLTGSVTAL
+119 NDLTGSVAAL
-129 KPDAKNKGVVVS
+129 KPDSKNKGVVVS
-141 AQDMLGGKVA
+141 AQDMLGGKIA
-151 GVSVTSNSGEPGGGA
+151 GVSVTSNGGEPGGGA
-166 TIRIRG
+166 NIRIRG

-182 LVVIDGIAMDNNGVS
+182 LIVIDGIAMDNNGVS
-197 GISNPLS
+197 GLSNPLS

-243 RGQTP
+243 RGQSP
-248 QVSYNGSVTWSM
+248 SVAYNGSVTWSM
-260 KKKTIDVMSGD
+260 KKKTIDVMNGD

-277 AKIFEGNT
+277 KKIFAGNT
-285 RAGNVMGYAWRNA
+285 REENA
-298 IDADGKA
+298 
-305 QRVDMINTVNNGK
+305 
-318 LTRYGVS
+318 LS
-325 DIALPAGWSW
+325 
-335 VEGEGNSGIV
+335 
-345 NPLLGDANTDWQ
+345 LLGNANTDWQ

-364 LSHDHN
+364 FSHDHN
-370 LTVAGSV
+370 LTVSGSL
-377 GQILPYRLSA
+377 GQFLPYRVSA
-387 GYTDQQGILKT
+387 GYTDQEGILKT

-412 SLFDDHLTLNLNGK
+412 SFFEDHLTLNLSGK
-426 LAWTKSRWA
+426 MAWTKSRWA
-435 DGGAVGNA
+435 DTGAVGNA

-449 QPIYGN
+449 QPI
-455 RDANGDGI
+455 RS
-463 NDYAGVGGYFEWLQ
+463 NDPMYAGVGGYFEWLQ
-477 VNNADP
+477 VNGSDE

-505 NSGKTH
+505 NSGKAHT
-511 SFIGSADIDY
+511 FIGTAEIDY
-521 KIHGFEDLRLHLTLG
+521 KIHGFEDLRLHLTMG
-536 GDFTGGNGHNIST
+536 GDFTGGNGHNISA
-549 NVSNTSNYWGNTSW
+549 NISNTSNYWGNTSY

-576 AQYYKDFNDKHHFDI
+576 AQYYKDFNDMHHFDI

-613 TNSALV
+613 SNSGLF
-619 FTATDAENGALI
+619 FTPADAENGALK
-631 VTPGQWIPSARY
+631 VVPGIWIPAATY
-643 NIDQSKA
+643 NVGDSKA

-680 NYSYDS
+680 NYSYAN

-708 FPSAAFAWKLNEE
+708 FPSAALAWKINEE
-721 AALKDGPF
+721 DFMKDGPF

-764 AFYDVSGDGS
+764 SFYDISGDGS

-782 PELTWETTTTTNVGL
+782 PELTWETTTTTNIGL

-841 SLRNTGIEF
+841 SLRNTGIEM

-867 YNLTYNSNKI
+867 YNLTYNSNKVL
-877 TELISDDPD
+877 ELISDDPD
-886 YIVTTGSIGINGTA
+886 YFVTTGGIGINGSA
-900 QAHAV
+900 QAHVA
-905 GHPASSF
+905 GYPSNSF

-920 QDGKPIESQVVD
+920 QAGKPIEGQVVD
-932 RNADGVISDADKY
+932 RNGDGVISDADKY
-945 FYKSPA
+945 LYKSPW
-951 APVTMGLSSR
+951 APVTMGLGSR

-975 SIGNYM
+975 SIGNYL

-987 GYHNTS
+987 GYHNVS
-993 TASVFEEVSGFYLNN
+993 PAAVFEEVSGFYLNN
-1008 RPKASVDL
+1008 RPKASVEM
-1016 GWKTYDNYAI
+1016 GWQTYNNHAI

-1046 YSFNGLLK
+1046 YSFNNLLK
-1054 HGSYN
+1054 HGSYH
-1059 GIGGRIY
+1059 GVGGRIY

-1094 PRPISYILGLSLTF
+1094 PRPISFIVGLSLNF

>member
-21 LSLGAYAQITVNGL
+21 LSLGAYAQITVNG
-35 VQDATGEPV
+35 VVKDATGEPV
-44 IGATVRVV
+44 IGASVRVV
-52 GTQIGTATDFDGLFT
+52 GTQQGTVTDFDGLFT
-67 LEGVPQGAKLLISSV
+67 LEGVAQGAKLQISSI
-82 GYEDQEVTAAGNV
+82 GYDTHEVTAASDLV
-95 VVTLAESTQMLENL
+95 ITLAESTQMLQNL

-119 NDLTGSVTAL
+119 NDLTGSVAAL

-197 GISNPLS
+197 GVANPLS

-243 RGQTP
+243 RGQAP
-248 QVSYNGSVTWSM
+248 QVNYNGSVTWSM
-260 KKKTIDVMSGD
+260 KKKTIDVMNGD
-271 EYRDFV
+271 EYRAFV
-277 AKIFEGNT
+277 KDLFKGDT
-285 RAGNVMGYAWRNA
+285 REENA
-298 IDADGKA
+298 LA
-305 QRVDMINTVNNGK
+305 
-318 LTRYGVS
+318 
-325 DIALPAGWSW
+325 
-335 VEGEGNSGIV
+335 
-345 NPLLGDANTDWQ
+345 LLGNADTDWQ

-377 GQILPYRLSA
+377 GDYLPYRLSA

-412 SLFDDHLTLNLNGK
+412 SFFADHLTLNLNGK
-426 LAWTKSRWA
+426 LAWTKSRFA
-435 DGGAVGNA
+435 DTGAVGNA

-449 QPIYGN
+449 QPIYSS
-455 RDANGDGI
+455 DSK
-463 NDYAGVGGYFEWLQ
+463 YAGVGGYFEWLQ

-536 GDFTGGNGHNIST
+536 GDFSGGNGHNISA
-549 NVSNTSNYWGNTSW
+549 NISNTSNYWGNTSY

-619 FTATDAENGALI
+619 FSASDAENGALI
-631 VTPGQWIPSARY
+631 VNPGQWIPAARY

-668 TENYLVSFFGRM
+668 TENYLVSFFGRA

-686 RYLLTFTMRYDGSSR
+686 RYLFTFTMRYDGSSR

-764 AFYDVSGDGS
+764 SFYDLLGDGS
-774 KARPNVYN
+774 KAKPNVYN
-782 PELTWETTTTTNVGL
+782 PELKWETTTTTNIGL
-797 DWGVM
+797 DWGIM

-841 SLRNTGIEF
+841 SLRNTGIEM

-867 YNLTYNSNKI
+867 YNLTYNSNKVL
-877 TELISDDPD
+877 ELIGDDPD
-886 YIVTTGSIGINGTA
+886 YIVTTGGIGINGSA
-900 QAHAV
+900 QAHVA
-905 GHPASSF
+905 GYPANSF

-932 RNADGVISDADKY
+932 RNGDGVISDADKY
-945 FYKSPA
+945 LYKSPW
-951 APVTMGLSSR
+951 APVTMGLASR
-961 LDWKNWDFGFNLRA
+961 LDWKNWDFGFSLRA

-993 TASVFEEVSGFYLNN
+993 KASVFEEVSGFYLNN

-1046 YSFNGLLK
+1046 YSFANLFKGNAYHGL
-1054 HGSYN
+1054 S
-1059 GIGGRIY
+1059 GRVY

-1094 PRPISYILGLSLTF
+1094 PRPISFILGLSLSF

>member
-7 RIPFRILTLVMGLF
+7 RIPFRILALLMGLF
-21 LSLGAYAQITVNGL
+21 LSLGAYAQITVHGI
-35 VQDATGEPV
+35 VKDATGEPV

-52 GTQIGTATDFDGLFT
+52 GTQMGTATDFDGLFT
-67 LEGVPQGAKLLISSV
+67 LDGVPQGAKLLVSSV
-82 GYEDQEVTAAGNV
+82 GYEDHEVTASSEMV
-95 VVTLAESTQMLENL
+95 ITLAESTQMLENL

-151 GVSVTSNSGEPGGGA
+151 GVSVTSNGGEPGGGA

-182 LVVIDGIAMDNNGVS
+182 LIVIDGIAMDNNGVS

-204 LVNPQDIESFNVL
+204 MVNPQDIESFNVL

-243 RGQTP
+243 RGQSP
-248 QVSYNGSVTWSM
+248 SVSYNGSVTWSM
-260 KKKTIDVMSGD
+260 KKKTIDVMNGD
-271 EYRDFV
+271 EYRAFV
-277 AKIFEGNT
+277 KDIFAGNT
-285 RAGNVMGYAWRNA
+285 REQNA
-298 IDADGKA
+298 
-305 QRVDMINTVNNGK
+305 
-318 LTRYGVS
+318 LS
-325 DIALPAGWSW
+325 
-335 VEGEGNSGIV
+335 
-345 NPLLGDANTDWQ
+345 LLGNANTDWQ
-357 NEIYRTA
+357 SEIYRTA
-364 LSHDHN
+364 FSHDHN

-377 GQILPYRLSA
+377 GQYLPYRISA

-398 SDFKRYTVALNLNP
+398 SDYKRYTVALNLNP
-412 SLFDDHLTLNLNGK
+412 SLFNDHLTINLSGK

-435 DGGAVGNA
+435 DTGAVGNA

-449 QPIYGN
+449 QPIYS
-455 RDANGDGI
+455 
-463 NDYAGVGGYFEWLQ
+463 NDEKYNGVGGYFEWLQ
-477 VNNADP
+477 PNGSDS

-511 SFIGSADIDY
+511 SFIGTAEVDY

-536 GDFTGGNGHNIST
+536 GDFTGGNGHNISA
-549 NVSNTSNYWGNTSW
+549 NISNTSNYWGNNSW
-563 YTQSKENLQLSTY
+563 YTQSKENLQLSAY

-613 TNSALV
+613 TNSAL
-619 FTATDAENGALI
+619 FFTDADIENGALQ
-631 VTPGQWIPSARY
+631 VVPGMWIPAANY
-643 NIDQSKA
+643 NVGDSKA

-668 TENYLVSFFGRM
+668 TENYLVSFFGRA
-680 NYSYDS
+680 NYSYNN

-708 FPSAAFAWKLNEE
+708 FPSAALAWKISEE
-721 AALKDGPF
+721 DFMKDGPF

-764 AFYDVSGDGS
+764 SFYDIAGDGS
-774 KARPNVYN
+774 KAKPNVYN
-782 PELTWETTTTTNVGL
+782 PELKWETTTTTNIGL
-797 DWGVM
+797 DWGIM
-802 NQRLS
+802 NQRLT

-827 AMTNFRNAFYKNIG
+827 AMTNFKNAFYKNIG

-850 SLNWKAISTTDL
+850 SLNWKAISTNDL

-886 YIVTTGSIGINGTA
+886 YFVTTGSIGINGNA
-900 QAHAV
+900 QAHVV
-905 GHPASSF
+905 GHPSNSF
-912 YVYQQVYD
+912 YVYQQVYG
-920 QDGKPIESQVVD
+920 QDGKPIEGQVVD
-932 RNADGVISDADKY
+932 RNGDGVISDADKY
-945 FYKSPA
+945 LYKSPW
-951 APVTMGLSSR
+951 APVTMGLASR
-961 LDWKNWDFGFNLRA
+961 LDWKNWDFGFSLRA
-975 SIGNYM
+975 SIGNYL

-987 GYHNTS
+987 GYHNVS
-993 TASVFEEVSGFYLNN
+993 PAAVFEEVGAFYLNN
-1008 RPKASVDL
+1008 RPRKSVEM
-1016 GWKTYDNYAI
+1016 GWQTYNNHAN

-1046 YSFNGLLK
+1046 YSFSDLFKSGGYHGL
-1054 HGSYN
+1054 
-1059 GIGGRIY
+1059 GGRVY

-1094 PRPISYILGLSLTF
+1094 PRPISFILGLSLNF

>member
-21 LSLGAYAQITVNGL
+21 LSLGAYAQITVNGI
-35 VQDATGEPV
+35 VKDATGEPV
-44 IGATVRVV
+44 IGASVRVV
-52 GTQIGTATDFDGLFT
+52 GTQQGTVTDFDGLFT
-67 LEGVPQGAKLLISSV
+67 LDGVPQGAKLLITSI
-82 GYEDQEVTAAGNV
+82 GYEDHEVTAASDM

-119 NDLTGSVTAL
+119 NDLTGSVAAL
-129 KPDAKNKGVVVS
+129 KPDSKNKGVVVS
-141 AQDMLGGKVA
+141 AQDMLGGKIA
-151 GVSVTSNSGEPGGGA
+151 GVSVTSNGGEPGGGA
-166 TIRIRG
+166 NIRIRG

-182 LVVIDGIAMDNNGVS
+182 LIVIDGIAMDNNGVS
-197 GISNPLS
+197 GLSNPLS

-243 RGQTP
+243 RGQSP
-248 QVSYNGSVTWSM
+248 SVSYNGSVTWSM
-260 KKKTIDVMSGD
+260 KKKTIDVMNGD

-277 AKIFEGNT
+277 KKIFAGNT
-285 RAGNVMGYAWRNA
+285 REENA
-298 IDADGKA
+298 
-305 QRVDMINTVNNGK
+305 
-318 LTRYGVS
+318 LS
-325 DIALPAGWSW
+325 
-335 VEGEGNSGIV
+335 
-345 NPLLGDANTDWQ
+345 LLGNANTDWQ

-364 LSHDHN
+364 FSHDHN
-370 LTVAGSV
+370 LTVSGSL
-377 GQILPYRLSA
+377 GQFLPYRVSA
-387 GYTDQQGILKT
+387 GYTDQEGILKT

-412 SLFDDHLTLNLNGK
+412 SFFEDHLTLNLSGK

-435 DGGAVGNA
+435 DTGAVGNA

-449 QPIYGN
+449 QPI
-455 RDANGDGI
+455 RS
-463 NDYAGVGGYFEWLQ
+463 NDPMYAGVGGYFEWLQ
-477 VNNADP
+477 VNGSDP

-505 NSGKTH
+505 NSGKAHT
-511 SFIGSADIDY
+511 FIGTAEIDY
-521 KIHGFEDLRLHLTLG
+521 KIHGFEDLRLHLTMG
-536 GDFTGGNGHNIST
+536 GDFTGGNGHNISA
-549 NVSNTSNYWGNTSW
+549 NISNTSNYWGNTSY

-576 AQYYKDFNDKHHFDI
+576 AQYYKDFNDMHHFDI

-613 TNSALV
+613 SNSGLF
-619 FTATDAENGALI
+619 FTPADAENGALK
-631 VTPGQWIPSARY
+631 VVPGIWIPAATY
-643 NIDQSKA
+643 NVGDSKA

-668 TENYLVSFFGRM
+668 SENYLVSFFGRM
-680 NYSYDS
+680 NYSYAN

-708 FPSAAFAWKLNEE
+708 FPSAALAWKINEE
-721 AALKDGPF
+721 DFMKDGPF

-764 AFYDVSGDGS
+764 SFYDVSGDGS

-782 PELTWETTTTTNVGL
+782 PELTWETTTTTNIGL

-841 SLRNTGIEF
+841 SLRNTGIEM

-867 YNLTYNSNKI
+867 YNLTYNSNKVL
-877 TELISDDPD
+877 ELISDDPD
-886 YIVTTGSIGINGTA
+886 YFVTTGSIGINGSA
-900 QAHAV
+900 QAHVA
-905 GHPASSF
+905 GYPSNSF

-920 QDGKPIESQVVD
+920 QAGKPIEGQVVD
-932 RNADGVISDADKY
+932 RNGDGVISDADKY
-945 FYKSPA
+945 LYKSPW
-951 APVTMGLSSR
+951 APVTMGLGSR

-975 SIGNYM
+975 SIGNYL

-987 GYHNTS
+987 GYHNVS
-993 TASVFEEVSGFYLNN
+993 PAAVFEEVSGFYLNN
-1008 RPKASVDL
+1008 RPKASVEM
-1016 GWKTYDNYAI
+1016 GWQTYNNHAI

-1046 YSFNGLLK
+1046 YSFNNLLK
-1054 HGSYN
+1054 HGSYH
-1059 GIGGRIY
+1059 GVGGRIY

-1094 PRPISYILGLSLTF
+1094 PRPISFIVGLSLNF

>member
-21 LSLGAYAQITVNGL
+21 LSLGAYAQITVNG
-35 VQDATGEPV
+35 VVKDATGEPV
-44 IGATVRVV
+44 IGASVRVV
-52 GTQIGTATDFDGLFT
+52 GTTQGTVTDFDGLFT
-67 LEGVPQGAKLLISSV
+67 LDGVPQGAKLQISSI
-82 GYEDQEVTAAGNV
+82 GYDTHEVTAASDLV
-95 VVTLAESTQMLENL
+95 ITLAESTQMLENL

-166 TIRIRG
+166 NIRIRG

-182 LVVIDGIAMDNNGVS
+182 LIVIDGIAMDNNGVS
-197 GISNPLS
+197 GLSNPLS

-243 RGQTP
+243 RGQRPT
-248 QVSYNGSVTWSM
+248 VSYNGSVTWSM
-260 KKKTIDVMSGD
+260 KKKTIDVMNGD
-271 EYRDFV
+271 EYRAFV
-277 AKIFEGNT
+277 KKIFAGNT
-285 RAGNVMGYAWRNA
+285 REDNA
-298 IDADGKA
+298 
-305 QRVDMINTVNNGK
+305 
-318 LTRYGVS
+318 LS
-325 DIALPAGWSW
+325 
-335 VEGEGNSGIV
+335 
-345 NPLLGDANTDWQ
+345 LLGDANTDWQ

-370 LTVAGSV
+370 VTVAGSV
-377 GQILPYRLSA
+377 GDYLPYRLSA

-412 SLFDDHLTLNLNGK
+412 SFFQDHLTLNLSGK
-426 LAWTKSRWA
+426 MAWTKSRWA
-435 DGGAVGNA
+435 DTGAVGNA

-449 QPIYGN
+449 QPIYKS
-455 RDANGDGI
+455 GDM
-463 NDYAGVGGYFEWLQ
+463 YKCVGSYFEWLQ
-477 VNNADP
+477 VNGSDDS
-483 AWPYTKNT
+483 WPYTKNT

-505 NSGKTH
+505 NSGKAH
-511 SFIGSADIDY
+511 SFIGTAEIDY
-521 KIHGFEDLRLHLTLG
+521 KIHGFEDLRLHLTLA
-536 GDFTGGNGHNIST
+536 GDFTGGNGHNISA
-549 NVSNTSNYWGNTSW
+549 NISNTSNYWGNNSY

-576 AQYYKDFNDKHHFDI
+576 AQYYKDFNDMHHFDI

-613 TNSALV
+613 MNSALV
-619 FTATDAENGALI
+619 FTPTDAENGALV
-631 VTPGQWIPSARY
+631 VTPGQWIPSAHY
-643 NIDQSKA
+643 NIGDSKG

-680 NYSYDS
+680 NYSYAN
-686 RYLLTFTMRYDGSSR
+686 RYLLTFTTRYDGSSR

-708 FPSAAFAWKLNEE
+708 FPSAAFAWKINEE
-721 AALKDGPF
+721 AFMKDGAF

-753 ATYVMSNGSMG
+753 ATYVMSNGSAG
-764 AFYDVSGDGS
+764 SFYDVSGDGS

-782 PELTWETTTTTNVGL
+782 PELKWETTTTTNVGL
-797 DWGVM
+797 DWGIM

-850 SLNWKAISTTDL
+850 SLNWKAISTNDL

-867 YNLTYNSNKI
+867 YNLTYNSNKVL
-877 TELISDDPD
+877 ELISDDPS
-886 YIVTTGSIGINGTA
+886 YFVTTGGIGINGSA
-900 QAHAV
+900 QAHVA
-905 GHPASSF
+905 GYPSNSF
-912 YVYQQVYD
+912 YVYQQVYG
-920 QDGKPIESQVVD
+920 QDGKPIEDQVVD
-932 RNADGVISDADKY
+932 RNGDGVISDADKY
-945 FYKSPA
+945 LYKSPW
-951 APVTMGLSSR
+951 APVTMGLASR
-961 LDWKNWDFGFNLRA
+961 LDWKNWDFGFSLRA

-987 GYHNTS
+987 GYHNVS
-993 TASVFEEVSGFYLNN
+993 PAAVFEEVSGFYLNN
-1008 RPKASVDL
+1008 RPKALVDL
-1016 GWKTYDNYAI
+1016 GWQSYDNKSI

-1046 YSFNGLLK
+1046 YSFNNLLK
-1054 HGSYN
+1054 HGNYN
-1059 GIGGRIY
+1059 GVGGRIY

-1072 FCITKYDGIDPEVFG
+1072 FCITKYEGIDPEVFG

-1094 PRPISYILGLSLTF
+1094 PRPISFILGLSLNF

>member
-7 RIPFRILTLVMGLF
+7 RIPVRILTLVMGLF

-35 VQDATGEPV
+35 VKDATGEPV
-44 IGATVRVV
+44 IGASVRVV
-52 GTQIGTATDFDGLFT
+52 GSQLGTATDFDGLFV
-67 LEGVPQGAKLLISSV
+67 LEGVPKGAKLQISSV
-82 GYEDQEVTAAGNV
+82 GYETQEVTATSNV
-95 VVTLAESTQMLENL
+95 VVTLAESTQMLDNL

-141 AQDMLGGKVA
+141 AQDMLGGKIA
-151 GVSVTSNSGEPGGGA
+151 GVSVTSGDGSPGGGA

-182 LVVIDGIAMDNNGVS
+182 LIVIDGIAMDNNGVS
-197 GISNPLS
+197 GLSNPLS

-243 RGQTP
+243 RGQSP
-248 QVSYNGSVTWSM
+248 QVAYNGSVTWSK
-260 KKKTIDVMSGD
+260 KKKTIDVMDGD
-271 EYRDFV
+271 EYRAFV
-277 AKIFEGNT
+277 KEIFAGDSREK
-285 RAGNVMGYAWRNA
+285 RA
-298 IDADGKA
+298 
-305 QRVDMINTVNNGK
+305 
-318 LTRYGVS
+318 LS
-325 DIALPAGWSW
+325 
-335 VEGEGNSGIV
+335 
-345 NPLLGDANTDWQ
+345 LLGNANTDWQ

-370 LTVAGSV
+370 VTVAGSV
-377 GQILPYRLSA
+377 KDFLPYRVSL
-387 GYTDQQGILKT
+387 GFTDQQGILKT
-398 SDFKRYTVALNLNP
+398 SDFKRYTVAMNLNP
-412 SLFDDHLTLNLNGK
+412 SLLDDHLTLNLNGK

-435 DGGAVGNA
+435 DTGAVGNA

-449 QPIYGN
+449 QPIYS
-455 RDANGDGI
+455 
-463 NDYAGVGGYFEWLQ
+463 NDPMHASVGGYFDWMQ
-477 VNNADP
+477 ANKADE
-483 AWPYTKNT
+483 AWPYTKNG

-505 NSGKTH
+505 NTGWSH
-511 SFIGSADIDY
+511 AFIGSADIDY
-521 KIHGFEDLRLHLTLG
+521 KVHGFEDLRLHLTLG
-536 GDFTGGNGHNIST
+536 GDFTGGHGHNISA
-549 NVSNTSNYWGNTSW
+549 NISNTSNYYGNNSY

-576 AQYYKDFNDKHHFDI
+576 AQYFKDFNDKHHFDI

-613 TNSALV
+613 SNSALL
-619 FTATDAENGALI
+619 FTSDDYEKGYYT
-631 VTPGQWIPSARY
+631 VTPGRWIPGATY
-643 NIDQSKA
+643 DPGKYVNDPEDPTKQIWVGNSKA

-655 EGVYRQNNGLGYR
+655 QDVYRQNNGLGYR
-668 TENYLVSFFGRM
+668 TENYLVSFFGRA
-680 NYSYDS
+680 NYTYAN
-686 RYLLTFTMRYDGSSR
+686 RYLATFTLRYDGSSR

-708 FPSAAFAWKLNEE
+708 FPSAALAWKISEE
-721 AALKDGPF
+721 DFMKNGPF

-753 ATYVMSNGSMG
+753 DNYVISNGSTG
-764 AFYDVSGDGS
+764 SFYDIMGNGEKV
-774 KARPNVYN
+774 RPNVYN
-782 PELTWETTTTTNVGL
+782 EALKWETTTTTNIGL
-797 DWGVM
+797 DWGIM

-817 TDLLNWATFS
+817 TDLLNWTALS
-827 AMTNFRNAFYKNIG
+827 ALTNFRNAFYKNIG
-841 SLRNTGIEF
+841 SLRNTGVEF

-867 YNLTYNSNKI
+867 YNLTYNSNEI
-877 TELISDDPD
+877 TELINDDPNFK
-886 YIVTTGSIGINGTA
+886 VMTGGIGINGNV

-912 YVYQQVYD
+912 YVLQQVYD
-920 QDGKPIESQVVD
+920 VNGKPIEGQVVD
-932 RNADGVISDADKY
+932 RNADGVISEDDKY
-945 FYKSPA
+945 FYKSPH
-951 APVTMGLSSR
+951 APVTMGLASR
-961 LDWKNWDFGFNLRA
+961 LDWKNWDFGFSLRA

-993 TASVFEEVSGFYLNN
+993 TASVLEAVSGFYLNN
-1008 RPKASVDL
+1008 RPKKSVEL
-1016 GWKTYDNYAI
+1016 GWQTYDNNSI
-1026 FSDYWVQNASFLKCD
+1026 MTDYWVQNASFLKCD

-1046 YSFNGLLK
+1046 YSFNGLFK
-1054 HGSYN
+1054 RNSYN
-1059 GIGGRIY
+1059 GVAGRVY

-1072 FCITKYDGIDPEVFG
+1072 FCITKYDGIDPEIYG

-1094 PRPISYILGLSLTF
+1094 PRPISFILGLSLNF

>member
-1 MKQVNI
+1 MKQVNF

-35 VQDATGEPV
+35 VKDATGEPV
-44 IGATVRVV
+44 IGASVRVV
-52 GTQIGTATDFDGLFT
+52 GTQQGTVTDFDGLFT
-67 LEGVPQGAKLLISSV
+67 LDGVPQGAKLLITSV
-82 GYEDQEVTAAGNV
+82 GYEDQEVTAASDLV
-95 VVTLAESTQMLENL
+95 ITMAESTQMLENL

-166 TIRIRG
+166 TIRVRG
-172 GSSLNASNNP
+172 GSSLNASNKP
-182 LVVIDGIAMDNNGVS
+182 LIVIDGIAMDNNDVS
-197 GISNPLS
+197 GLSNPLS

-243 RGQTP
+243 RGQSP
-248 QVSYNGSVTWSM
+248 SVSYNGSVTWSM
-260 KKKTIDVMSGD
+260 KKKTIDVMDGD
-271 EYRDFV
+271 EYREFV

-285 RAGNVMGYAWRNA
+285 RAGNALGYAWRNA
-298 IDADGKA
+298 YDTSGKVVPV
-305 QRVDMINTVNNGK
+305 QQINSVVNGK
-318 LTRYGVS
+318 LVRATVDGIV
-325 DIALPAGWSW
+325 LPEGYSW
-335 VEGEGNSGIV
+335 VDGDNNSGMV
-345 NPLLGDANTDWQ
+345 APLLGDANTDWQ
-357 NEIYRTA
+357 SEIYRTA
-364 LSHDHN
+364 MSHDHN

-377 GQILPYRLSA
+377 GTFLPYRVSA
-387 GYTDQQGILKT
+387 GYTDQEGILKT

-412 SLFDDHLTLNLNGK
+412 SLFDDHLTFNLNGK

-435 DGGAVGNA
+435 DTGAVGNA

-449 QPIYGN
+449 QPIYS
-455 RDANGDGI
+455 
-463 NDYAGVGGYFEWLQ
+463 NDPKYAGVGGYFDWMQ
-477 VNNADP
+477 VNGSDP

-521 KIHGFEDLRLHLTLG
+521 KVHGFEDLRLHLTLG
-536 GDFTGGNGHNIST
+536 GDFTSGHGHNISA
-549 NVSNTSNYWGNTSW
+549 NISNTSNYWGNTS
-563 YTQSKENLQLSTY
+563 YYRQTKENLQLSTY
-576 AQYYKDFNDKHHFDI
+576 VQYYKDFNDKHHFDI
-591 MAGYEWQ
+591 MAGYEWA
-598 HNWRKEYNESWGTYP
+598 HYWRKEYNESWGTYP
-613 TNSALV
+613 SNSALKYGNDIMLPEGV
-619 FTATDAENGALI
+619 YIQGKDNPFLTFY
-631 VTPGQWIPSARY
+631 PGLTY
-643 NIDQSKA
+643 IDGWPAA
-650 GAIRA
+650 GTMRS
-655 EGVYRQNNGLGYR
+655 ETVYRQNNGLGFR

-680 NYSYDS
+680 NYTYAD
-686 RYLLTFTMRYDGSSR
+686 RYLFTFTLRDDGSSR

-708 FPSAAFAWKLNEE
+708 FPSAAFAWKIKEE
-721 AALKDGPF
+721 AFMNESAF

-753 ATYVMSNGSMG
+753 ATYVMSNGSAG
-764 AFYDVSGDGS
+764 SFYDITGDGS
-774 KARPNVYN
+774 KAKPNVYN
-782 PELTWETTTTTNVGL
+782 PDLTWETTTTTNIGL
-797 DWGVM
+797 DWGIM

-867 YNLTYNSNKI
+867 YNLTYNSNKV
-877 TELISDDPD
+877 TELISEDPS
-886 YIVTTGSIGINGTA
+886 YFVTTGSIGINGPA
-900 QAHAV
+900 QAHVV
-905 GHPASSF
+905 GYPSNSF

-920 QDGKPIESQVVD
+920 QAGKPIEGQVVD
-932 RNADGVISDADKY
+932 RNGDGMISESDKY
-945 FYKSPA
+945 LYKSPW
-951 APVTMGLSSR
+951 APVTMGLASR
-961 LDWKNWDFGFNLRA
+961 LDWKNWDFGFSLRA

-987 GYHNTS
+987 GYHNVS
-993 TASVFEEVSGFYLNN
+993 PAAVFEEVSGFYLNN
-1008 RPKASVDL
+1008 RPRKSVEM
-1016 GWKTYDNYAI
+1016 GWQTYDNETI

-1046 YSFNGLLK
+1046 YSFNNLFK
-1054 HGSYN
+1054 HGNYH
-1059 GIGGRIY
+1059 GVGGRLY

-1094 PRPISYILGLSLTF
+1094 PRPISFILGLSLNF

>member
-7 RIPFRILTLVMGLF
+7 RIPIRILTLVMGLF
-21 LSLGAYAQITVNGL
+21 LSLGAYAQITVNGI
-35 VQDATGEPV
+35 VKDATGEPV
-44 IGATVRVV
+44 IGASVRVA
-52 GTQIGTATDFDGLFT
+52 GTQQGTVTDFDGLFT
-67 LEGVPQGAKLLISSV
+67 LEGVPQGAKLQISSI
-82 GYEDQEVTAAGNV
+82 GYDTHEVTAASDLV
-95 VVTLAESTQMLENL
+95 ITLAESTQMLQNL

-119 NDLTGSVTAL
+119 NDLTGSVAAL
-129 KPDAKNKGVVVS
+129 KPDSKNKGVVVS

-166 TIRIRG
+166 TIRVRG

-182 LVVIDGIAMDNNGVS
+182 LIVIDGIAMDNNGVS
-197 GISNPLS
+197 GLSNPLS

-243 RGQTP
+243 RGQRP
-248 QVSYNGSVTWSM
+248 AVSYNGSVTWSM
-260 KKKTIDVMSGD
+260 KKKTIDVMTGD

-277 AKIFEGNT
+277 KKIFENNT
-285 RAGNVMGYAWRNA
+285 RRDNA
-298 IDADGKA
+298 
-305 QRVDMINTVNNGK
+305 
-318 LTRYGVS
+318 LS
-325 DIALPAGWSW
+325 
-335 VEGEGNSGIV
+335 
-345 NPLLGDANTDWQ
+345 LLGNANTDWQ
-357 NEIYRTA
+357 KEIYRTA

-377 GQILPYRLSA
+377 GDYLPYRVSA
-387 GYTDQQGILKT
+387 GFTDQQGILKT

-412 SLFDDHLTLNLNGK
+412 SLFNDHLTFNLNGK

-435 DGGAVGNA
+435 DTGAVGNA

-449 QPIYGN
+449 QPITSNNPMY
-455 RDANGDGI
+455 DGT
-463 NDYAGVGGYFEWLQ
+463 GGYFEWMQ
-477 VNNADP
+477 PNGSDP

-536 GDFTGGNGHNIST
+536 GDFTGGNGHNISA
-549 NVSNTSNYWGNTSW
+549 NISNTSNYWGNNSY

-613 TNSALV
+613 STSELYFLA
-619 FTATDAENGALI
+619 ADAENGALK
-631 VTPGQWIPSARY
+631 VVPGQWIPGAQY
-643 NIDQSKA
+643 NIGDSKA

-680 NYSYDS
+680 NYSYAS

-701 FKKHWAL
+701 FKKHWAM
-708 FPSAAFAWKLNEE
+708 FPSAAFAWKINEE
-721 AALKDGPF
+721 AFMKDGAF

-764 AFYDVSGDGS
+764 SFYDISGDGS
-774 KARPNVYN
+774 KAKPNVYN
-782 PELTWETTTTTNVGL
+782 PELKWETTTTTNVGI
-797 DWGVM
+797 DWGIL

-827 AMTNFRNAFYKNIG
+827 AMTNFKNAFYKNIG
-841 SLRNTGIEF
+841 SLRNTGLEF
-850 SLNWKAISTTDL
+850 TLNWKAISTNDL

-867 YNLTYNSNKI
+867 YNLTYNSNKVL
-877 TELISDDPD
+877 ELISDDPS
-886 YIVTTGSIGINGTA
+886 YFVTTGSIGINGPA
-900 QAHAV
+900 QAHVV
-905 GHPASSF
+905 GHPSNSF

-920 QDGKPIESQVVD
+920 QAGKPIEGQVVD
-932 RNADGVISDADKY
+932 RNGDGVISDADKY
-945 FYKSPA
+945 LYKSPW
-951 APVTMGLSSR
+951 APVTMGLGSR

-975 SIGNYM
+975 SIGNYV

-987 GYHNTS
+987 GYHNVS
-993 TASVFEEVSGFYLNN
+993 PAAVFEEVGAFYLNN
-1008 RPKASVDL
+1008 RPRTSVEM
-1016 GWKTYDNYAI
+1016 GWQTYNNHAN

-1046 YSFNGLLK
+1046 YSFNNLFK
-1054 HGSYN
+1054 RGSYN
-1059 GIGGRIY
+1059 GVGGRIY

-1094 PRPISYILGLSLTF
+1094 PRPISFIVGLSLNF

>member
-21 LSLGAYAQITVNGL
+21 LSLGAYAQITVNG
-35 VQDATGEPV
+35 VVKDATGEPV
-44 IGATVRVV
+44 IGASVRVV
-52 GTQIGTATDFDGLFT
+52 GTQQGTVTDFDGLFT
-67 LEGVPQGAKLLISSV
+67 LDGVPQGAKLLITSI
-82 GYEDQEVTAAGNV
+82 GYEDHEVTAASDM

-119 NDLTGSVTAL
+119 NDLTGSVAAL
-129 KPDAKNKGVVVS
+129 KPDSKNKGVVVS
-141 AQDMLGGKVA
+141 AQDMLGGKIA
-151 GVSVTSNSGEPGGGA
+151 GVSVTSNGGEPGGGA
-166 TIRIRG
+166 NIRIRG

-182 LVVIDGIAMDNNGVS
+182 LIVIDGIAMDNNGVS
-197 GISNPLS
+197 GLSNPLS

-243 RGQTP
+243 RGQSP
-248 QVSYNGSVTWSM
+248 SVAYNGSVTWSM
-260 KKKTIDVMSGD
+260 KKKTIDVMNGD

-277 AKIFEGNT
+277 KKIFAGNT
-285 RAGNVMGYAWRNA
+285 REENA
-298 IDADGKA
+298 
-305 QRVDMINTVNNGK
+305 
-318 LTRYGVS
+318 LS
-325 DIALPAGWSW
+325 
-335 VEGEGNSGIV
+335 
-345 NPLLGDANTDWQ
+345 LLGNANTDWQ

-364 LSHDHN
+364 FSHDHN
-370 LTVAGSV
+370 LTVSGSL
-377 GQILPYRLSA
+377 GQFLPYRVSA
-387 GYTDQQGILKT
+387 GYTDQEGILKT

-412 SLFDDHLTLNLNGK
+412 SFFEDHLTLNLSGK
-426 LAWTKSRWA
+426 MAWTKSRWA
-435 DGGAVGNA
+435 DTGAVGNA

-449 QPIYGN
+449 QPI
-455 RDANGDGI
+455 RS
-463 NDYAGVGGYFEWLQ
+463 NDPMYAGVGGYFEWLQ
-477 VNNADP
+477 VNGSDP

-505 NSGKTH
+505 NSGKAHT
-511 SFIGSADIDY
+511 FIGTAEIDY
-521 KIHGFEDLRLHLTLG
+521 KIHGFEDLRLHLTMG
-536 GDFTGGNGHNIST
+536 GDFTGGNGHNISA
-549 NVSNTSNYWGNTSW
+549 NISNTSNYWGNTSY

-576 AQYYKDFNDKHHFDI
+576 AQYYKDFNDMHHFDI

-613 TNSALV
+613 SNSGLF
-619 FTATDAENGALI
+619 FTPADAENGALK
-631 VTPGQWIPSARY
+631 VVPGIWIPAATY
-643 NIDQSKA
+643 NVGDSKA

-680 NYSYDS
+680 NYSYAN

-708 FPSAAFAWKLNEE
+708 FPSAALAWKINEE
-721 AALKDGPF
+721 DFMKDGPF

-764 AFYDVSGDGS
+764 SFYDVSGDGS

-782 PELTWETTTTTNVGL
+782 PELTWETTTTTNIGL

-841 SLRNTGIEF
+841 SLRNTGIEM

-867 YNLTYNSNKI
+867 YNLTYNSNKVL
-877 TELISDDPD
+877 ELISDDPD
-886 YIVTTGSIGINGTA
+886 YFVTTGGIGINGSA
-900 QAHAV
+900 QAHVA
-905 GHPASSF
+905 GYPSNSF

-920 QDGKPIESQVVD
+920 QAGKPIEGQVVD
-932 RNADGVISDADKY
+932 RNGDGVISDADKY
-945 FYKSPA
+945 LYKSPW
-951 APVTMGLSSR
+951 APVTMGLGSR

-975 SIGNYM
+975 SIGNYL

-987 GYHNTS
+987 GYHNVS
-993 TASVFEEVSGFYLNN
+993 PAAVFEEVSGFYLNN
-1008 RPKASVDL
+1008 RPKASVEM
-1016 GWKTYDNYAI
+1016 GWQTYNNHAI

-1046 YSFNGLLK
+1046 YSFNNLLK
-1054 HGSYN
+1054 HGSYH
-1059 GIGGRIY
+1059 GVGGRIY

-1094 PRPISYILGLSLTF
+1094 PRPISFIVGLSLNF

>member
-21 LSLGAYAQITVNGL
+21 LSLGAYAQITVNGI
-35 VQDATGEPV
+35 VKDATGEPV
-44 IGATVRVV
+44 IGASVRVV
-52 GTQIGTATDFDGLFT
+52 GTQQGTVTDFDGLFT
-67 LEGVPQGAKLLISSV
+67 LDGVPQGAKLLITSI
-82 GYEDQEVTAAGNV
+82 GYEDHEVTAASDM

-119 NDLTGSVTAL
+119 NDLTGSVAAL
-129 KPDAKNKGVVVS
+129 KPDSKNKGVVVS
-141 AQDMLGGKVA
+141 AQDMLGGKIA
-151 GVSVTSNSGEPGGGA
+151 GVSVTSNGGEPGGGA
-166 TIRIRG
+166 NIRIRG

-182 LVVIDGIAMDNNGVS
+182 LIVIDGIAMDNNGVS
-197 GISNPLS
+197 GLSNPLS

-243 RGQTP
+243 RGQSP
-248 QVSYNGSVTWSM
+248 SVAYNGSVTWSM
-260 KKKTIDVMSGD
+260 KKKTIDVMNGD

-277 AKIFEGNT
+277 KKIFAGNT
-285 RAGNVMGYAWRNA
+285 REENA
-298 IDADGKA
+298 
-305 QRVDMINTVNNGK
+305 
-318 LTRYGVS
+318 LS
-325 DIALPAGWSW
+325 
-335 VEGEGNSGIV
+335 
-345 NPLLGDANTDWQ
+345 LLGNANTDWQ

-364 LSHDHN
+364 FSHDHN
-370 LTVAGSV
+370 LTVSGSL
-377 GQILPYRLSA
+377 GQFLPYRVSA
-387 GYTDQQGILKT
+387 GYTDQEGILKT

-412 SLFDDHLTLNLNGK
+412 SFFEDHLTLNLSGK
-426 LAWTKSRWA
+426 MAWTKSRWA
-435 DGGAVGNA
+435 DTGAVGNA

-449 QPIYGN
+449 QPI
-455 RDANGDGI
+455 RS
-463 NDYAGVGGYFEWLQ
+463 NDPMYAGVGGYFEWLQ
-477 VNNADP
+477 VNGSDP

-505 NSGKTH
+505 NSGKAHT
-511 SFIGSADIDY
+511 FIGTAEIDY
-521 KIHGFEDLRLHLTLG
+521 KIHGFEDLRLHLTMG
-536 GDFTGGNGHNIST
+536 GDFTGGNGHNISA
-549 NVSNTSNYWGNTSW
+549 NISNTSNYWGNTSY

-576 AQYYKDFNDKHHFDI
+576 AQYYKDFNDMHHFDI

-613 TNSALV
+613 SNSGLF
-619 FTATDAENGALI
+619 FTPADAENGALK
-631 VTPGQWIPSARY
+631 VVPGIWIPAATY
-643 NIDQSKA
+643 NVGDSKA

-680 NYSYDS
+680 NYSYAN

-708 FPSAAFAWKLNEE
+708 FPSAALAWKINEE
-721 AALKDGPF
+721 DFMKDGPF

-764 AFYDVSGDGS
+764 SFYDISGDGS

-782 PELTWETTTTTNVGL
+782 PELTWETTTTTNIGL

-841 SLRNTGIEF
+841 SLRNTGIEM

-867 YNLTYNSNKI
+867 YNLTYNSNKVL
-877 TELISDDPD
+877 ELISDDPD
-886 YIVTTGSIGINGTA
+886 YFVTTGGIGINGSA
-900 QAHAV
+900 QAHVA
-905 GHPASSF
+905 GYPSNSF

-920 QDGKPIESQVVD
+920 QAGKPIEGQVVD
-932 RNADGVISDADKY
+932 RNGDGVISDADKY
-945 FYKSPA
+945 LYKSPW
-951 APVTMGLSSR
+951 APVTMGLGSR

-975 SIGNYM
+975 SIGNYL

-987 GYHNTS
+987 GYHNVS
-993 TASVFEEVSGFYLNN
+993 PAAVFEEVSGFYLNN
-1008 RPKASVDL
+1008 RPKASVEM
-1016 GWKTYDNYAI
+1016 GWQTYNNHAI

-1046 YSFNGLLK
+1046 YSFNNLLK
-1054 HGSYN
+1054 HGSYH
-1059 GIGGRIY
+1059 GVGGRIY

-1094 PRPISYILGLSLTF
+1094 PRPISFIVGLSLNF

>member
-21 LSLGAYAQITVNGL
+21 LSLGAYAQITVNGI
-35 VQDATGEPV
+35 VKDATGEPV
-44 IGATVRVV
+44 IGASVRVV
-52 GTQIGTATDFDGLFT
+52 GTQQGTVTDFDGLFT
-67 LEGVPQGAKLLISSV
+67 LEGVPQGAKLQITSI
-82 GYEDQEVTAAGNV
+82 GYEDHEVTAGTDLV
-95 VVTLAESTQMLENL
+95 ITLAESTQMLENL

-119 NDLTGSVTAL
+119 NDLTGSVAAL

-166 TIRIRG
+166 TIRVRG

-182 LVVIDGIAMDNNGVS
+182 LIVIDGIAMDNNGVS
-197 GISNPLS
+197 GLSNPLS

-243 RGQTP
+243 RGQRP
-248 QVSYNGSVTWSM
+248 SVSYNGSVTWSK

-277 AKIFEGNT
+277 KKIFAGNT
-285 RAGNVMGYAWRNA
+285 REENA
-298 IDADGKA
+298 
-305 QRVDMINTVNNGK
+305 
-318 LTRYGVS
+318 LS
-325 DIALPAGWSW
+325 
-335 VEGEGNSGIV
+335 
-345 NPLLGDANTDWQ
+345 LLGKANTDWQ
-357 NEIYRTA
+357 EEIYRTA
-364 LSHDHN
+364 FSHDHN
-370 LTVAGSV
+370 LTVAGSL
-377 GQILPYRLSA
+377 GQYLPYRVSA
-387 GYTDQQGILKT
+387 GYTDQEGILKT

-412 SLFDDHLTLNLNGK
+412 SLFDDHLTFNLNGK

-435 DGGAVGNA
+435 DTGAVGNA

-449 QPIYGN
+449 QPVYS
-455 RDANGDGI
+455 
-463 NDYAGVGGYFEWLQ
+463 NDPMYAGVGGFFEWLQ

-491 NAPYNPVAMLDNHD
+491 NAPYNPVAMLNNHD

-536 GDFTGGNGHNIST
+536 GDFTGGNGHNISA
-549 NVSNTSNYWGNTSW
+549 NISNTSNYWGNNSY

-591 MAGYEWQ
+591 MLGYEWQ

-613 TNSALV
+613 TNSGLF
-619 FTATDAENGALI
+619 FTEADAENGALV

-643 NIDQSKA
+643 NVGDSKA

-680 NYSYDS
+680 NYSYDN
-686 RYLLTFTMRYDGSSR
+686 RYLLTFTTRYDGSSR
-701 FKKHWAL
+701 FKKHWAM
-708 FPSAAFAWKLNEE
+708 FPSVALAWKLNEE

-764 AFYDVSGDGS
+764 SYYDVAGDGS
-774 KARPNVYN
+774 KAKPNVYN
-782 PELTWETTTTTNVGL
+782 PELKWETTTTTNIGL
-797 DWGVM
+797 DWGIM

-850 SLNWKAISTTDL
+850 ALNWKAISTNDV

-867 YNLTYNSNKI
+867 YNLTYNSNKVL
-877 TELISDDPD
+877 ELISDDPS
-886 YIVTTGSIGINGTA
+886 YFVTTGGIGINGSA
-900 QAHAV
+900 QAHVA
-905 GHPASSF
+905 GYPSNSF

-920 QDGKPIESQVVD
+920 QAGKPIEGQVVD
-932 RNADGVISDADKY
+932 RNGDGVISDADKY
-945 FYKSPA
+945 LYKSPW
-951 APVTMGLSSR
+951 APVTMGLASR
-961 LDWKNWDFGFNLRA
+961 LDWKNWDFGFSLRA

-987 GYHNTS
+987 GYHNVS
-993 TASVFEEVSGFYLNN
+993 PAAVFEEVSGFYLNN
-1008 RPKASVDL
+1008 RPKTSVEM
-1016 GWKTYDNYAI
+1016 GWQTYNNHAI

-1046 YSFNGLLK
+1046 YSFNNLFK

-1059 GIGGRIY
+1059 GVGGRIY

-1094 PRPISYILGLSLTF
+1094 PRPISFIAGLTLNF

>member
-21 LSLGAYAQITVNGL
+21 LSLGAYAQITVNG
-35 VQDATGEPV
+35 VVKDATGEPV
-44 IGATVRVV
+44 IGASVRVV
-52 GTQIGTATDFDGLFT
+52 GTQQGTVTDFDGLFT
-67 LEGVPQGAKLLISSV
+67 LEGVAQGAKLQISSI
-82 GYEDQEVTAAGNV
+82 GYDTHEVTAASDLV
-95 VVTLAESTQMLENL
+95 ITLAESTQMLQNL

-119 NDLTGSVTAL
+119 NDLTGSVAAL

-197 GISNPLS
+197 GVANPLS

-243 RGQTP
+243 RGQAP
-248 QVSYNGSVTWSM
+248 QVNYNGSVTWSM
-260 KKKTIDVMSGD
+260 KKKTIDVMNGD
-271 EYRDFV
+271 EYRAFV
-277 AKIFEGNT
+277 KDLFKGDT
-285 RAGNVMGYAWRNA
+285 REENA
-298 IDADGKA
+298 LA
-305 QRVDMINTVNNGK
+305 
-318 LTRYGVS
+318 
-325 DIALPAGWSW
+325 
-335 VEGEGNSGIV
+335 
-345 NPLLGDANTDWQ
+345 LLGNADTDWQ

-377 GQILPYRLSA
+377 GDYLPYRLSA

-412 SLFDDHLTLNLNGK
+412 SFFADHLTLNLNGK
-426 LAWTKSRWA
+426 LAWTKSRFA
-435 DGGAVGNA
+435 DTGAVGNA

-449 QPIYGN
+449 QPIYSS
-455 RDANGDGI
+455 DSK
-463 NDYAGVGGYFEWLQ
+463 YAGVGGYFEWLQ

-536 GDFTGGNGHNIST
+536 GDFSGGNGHNISA
-549 NVSNTSNYWGNTSW
+549 NISNTSNYWGNTSY

-619 FTATDAENGALI
+619 FSASDAENGALI
-631 VTPGQWIPSARY
+631 VNPGQWIPAARY

-668 TENYLVSFFGRM
+668 TENYLVSFFGRA

-686 RYLLTFTMRYDGSSR
+686 RYLFTFTMRYDGSSR

-764 AFYDVSGDGS
+764 SFYDLLGDGS
-774 KARPNVYN
+774 KAKPNVYN
-782 PELTWETTTTTNVGL
+782 PELKWETTTTTNIGL
-797 DWGVM
+797 DWGIM

-841 SLRNTGIEF
+841 SLRNTGIEM
-850 SLNWKAISTTDL
+850 SLNWIAISTTDL

-867 YNLTYNSNKI
+867 YNLTYNSNKVL
-877 TELISDDPD
+877 ELIGDDPD
-886 YIVTTGSIGINGTA
+886 YIVTTGGIGINGSA
-900 QAHAV
+900 QAHVA
-905 GHPASSF
+905 GYPANSF

-932 RNADGVISDADKY
+932 RNGDGVISDADKY
-945 FYKSPA
+945 LYKSPW
-951 APVTMGLSSR
+951 APVTMGLASR
-961 LDWKNWDFGFNLRA
+961 LDWKNWDFGFSLRA

-993 TASVFEEVSGFYLNN
+993 KASVFEEVSGFYLNN

-1046 YSFNGLLK
+1046 YSFANLFKGNAYHGL
-1054 HGSYN
+1054 S
-1059 GIGGRIY
+1059 GRVY

-1094 PRPISYILGLSLTF
+1094 PRPISFILGLSLSF